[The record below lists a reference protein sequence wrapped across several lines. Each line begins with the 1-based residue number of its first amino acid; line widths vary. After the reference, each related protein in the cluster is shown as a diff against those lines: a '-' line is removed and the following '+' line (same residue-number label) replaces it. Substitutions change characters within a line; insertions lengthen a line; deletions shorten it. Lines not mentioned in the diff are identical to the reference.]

1 MRALS
6 VLLCVL
12 MTMSSFSVLTAFATE
27 NKTNNTQTTD
37 VNKNSTVVDVDG
49 QKFGTGDLGKSDDDN
64 APTISSENQYY
75 SIVAKEEG
83 TTKAKAK
90 AQALDGDTT
99 LPSKVDNSTSEYFPP
114 IGDQGSVGSCAAWAS
129 TYYQFTYAQ
138 NKALNRTA
146 TYQNSISPVWVYNF
160 ANESEDAG
168 LYVGDPYKVLKY
180 IGAPTIKNSPNIT
193 DPAKWTVTKEAFDE
207 AQKYKLSDYYYID
220 INQYVDKTPITSPNC
235 VNVNK
240 IKAVLNNN
248 ELVTYSTK
256 AYGFSYQEIKKDDRT
271 PENAQFE
278 GQYIVPYLESTNGGH
293 RMTIVGYDDDIWY
306 DINEDGKVQEGEKGA
321 FKVANSWGNAIFH
334 NEGFLWI
341 SYDALNKVSSVNN
354 ATLSSKRADFC
365 AMSDFVRIVVKP
377 ETDCSNINFEYT
389 LSSKSRND
397 IEIKITAKNKNS
409 GVTYS
414 SYAEPFET
422 YSTFRVKNDYS
433 FDGTKTEAKGTFTCD
448 LNSIVNNLNSN
459 NVEDYTWTFSFQ
471 DTENNDSTLSVS
483 DVKIVDN
490 NNNKTYKSDLNG
502 TVKLNGNSKDITV
515 NGGGTT
521 PDKNAVT
528 IYYKGYSSP
537 YIHYQVGD
545 GNWTTVPGKAMTP
558 DTTVDG
564 YTHTYTIDLG
574 TSDYANVCFN
584 DGNNNWDS
592 KNGQNYKFKKGT
604 YTFKNGVITPIE
616 VDNNFGI
623 KSFDITPADGKIEA
637 GDYASM
643 KVTLKNA
650 TSDAVSKFTYLDSNN
665 HEVTIYDYAGAS
677 GCSWQF
683 NKSGTYRVRVYSK
696 ESYGATNYVMAEK
709 TVFVAEKKLKIES
722 FDLTP
727 EDGNITA
734 GDSVEMKVKLKN
746 ATSGAVSKFTYL
758 DSNNKEYTIYD
769 YASVSG
775 CTWQFSK
782 AGAYKVRVYSKESYN
797 AKDYVMAEKTVTVSP
812 KKEFKIDN
820 AEVSP
825 SDSTYVNS
833 CVSCYIT
840 ASGGKTPYTYEFGY
854 TQDGN
859 TKTEKTTDS
868 SYYFYAKKGGDI
880 TVFAKVTDADGKTL
894 TKTFKP
900 IKVKALT
907 IKNIVTSPTSPQY
920 VGTKINIKA
929 DIEYSQSKYGRYN
942 YLEYEIKKDGI
953 VVETLEDPYNT
964 SVDWTPTEAGNYT
977 ITCNMGDMSGQSATK
992 TVNYVVNKKDT
1003 TDNLV
1008 VIYYVGYYSPYIH
1021 YQVENGSWTNAPG
1034 YKMIATD
1041 EKDGY
1046 SHKYVINLG
1055 DKNYANVCFNDG
1067 NGNWDSNNGKN
1078 YRFNKGTY
1086 TFKNGVITP
1095 VEDNKFGIKSFDIT
1109 PADGKITVGD
1119 FIDMK
1124 VKLKNATSN
1133 AVSKFTYLDSNDHEV
1148 TIYNYTGAIGCSWQ
1162 FNKSGTYRVRVYSKE
1177 GYGSTNYVMAEK
1189 TVTVA
1194 EKQPLKINQ
1203 FNINSNAVS
1212 VPFYDNVNMSVN
1224 ASGGKAPY
1232 QYEFAMNQYNTRTV
1246 LQPFSTKNT
1255 FTVIPEY
1262 VGNYNYEVTVKDAT
1276 GATVTVTKRIYV
1288 AQACIENL
1296 NISSSTV
1303 KVNDIVKFS
1312 ADIKNLSSLITYHDY
1327 TYTVTKDNKTETL
1340 TTNSDRTANWT
1351 PKEAG
1356 KYTMLLQIKHN
1367 GKYIAGRSI
1376 EVTVDKASENVITIY
1391 YKGYSTPY
1399 IHYQVGNGNWTAAP
1413 GVAMTATNEKSGY
1426 THKYTI
1432 NLGTSTYAN
1441 VCFNNGN
1448 GSWDSRNGQNYH
1460 FEKGTYT
1467 FSNGNMTKIAD

>member
-1 MRALS
+1 MKALS

-12 MTMSSFSVLTAFATE
+12 MTVSSFSVLTAFATE
-27 NKTNNTQTTD
+27 NKTNNTQATD

-90 AQALDGDTT
+90 AQALDGDSD
-99 LPSKVDNSTSEYFPP
+99 LPSKVDNSQSKYFPP
-114 IGDQGSVGSCAAWAS
+114 IKSQGSVGSCVAWAE
-129 TYYQFTYAQ
+129 TYYQFSYTQ
-138 NKALNRTA
+138 NKKLNRTA
-146 TYQNSISPVWVYNF
+146 TYENSFSPLWTYNF
-160 ANESEDAG
+160 TNFSDDIGSYDSATYS
-168 LYVGDPYKVLKY
+168 VLRN

-207 AQKYKLSDYYYID
+207 AQKYKLSSYSYISTGD
-220 INQYVDKTPITSPNC
+220 GETPITNSKSSNLDT
-235 VNVNK
+235 VKTALINGE
-240 IKAVLNNN
+240 VL
-248 ELVTYSTK
+248 TFSTH
-256 AYGFSYQEIKKDDRT
+256 ASYGFTYGIIQKNSQV
-271 PENAQFE
+271 PENTKYA
-278 GQYIVPYLESTNGGH
+278 GQYIVPYLVSTRGGH

-321 FKVANSWGNAIFH
+321 FKVANSWGDDWMNNGYI
-334 NEGFLWI
+334 WI
-341 SYDALNKVSSVNN
+341 SYDSINRTSSVNN
-354 ATLSSKRADFC
+354 STVLSNRVRANCINDI
-365 AMSDFVRIVVKP
+365 ARISVKP
-377 ETDCSNINFEYT
+377 VSDCSNINLEYT

-422 YSTFRVKNDYS
+422 YSNYYVNNDYS
-433 FDGTKTEAKGTFTCD
+433 FDGTKTEAKGTFTYD
-448 LNSIVNNLNSN
+448 LNSIVENLNSN

-471 DTENNDSTLSVS
+471 DTDNNDSTLSVS

-637 GDYASM
+637 GDYVSM
-643 KVTLKNA
+643 KVT
-650 TSDAVSKFTYLDSNN
+650 
-665 HEVTIYDYAGAS
+665 
-677 GCSWQF
+677 
-683 NKSGTYRVRVYSK
+683 
-696 ESYGATNYVMAEK
+696 
-709 TVFVAEKKLKIES
+709 
-722 FDLTP
+722 
-727 EDGNITA
+727 
-734 GDSVEMKVKLKN
+734 LKN

-775 CTWQFSK
+775 CSWQTSE

-797 AKDYVMAEKTVTVSP
+797 AKDYVMAEKTVIVSP

-825 SDSTYVNS
+825 SDSTCVNGY
-833 CVSCYIT
+833 VSCYIT

-859 TKTEKTTDS
+859 TKTEKTTNS

-900 IKVKALT
+900 IKVNTLT

-942 YLEYEIKKDGI
+942 YLKYEIKKDGN
-953 VVETLEDPYNT
+953 VVETLEDPYNA

-1034 YKMIATD
+1034 YKMIATN

-1067 NGNWDSNNGKN
+1067 NGNWDSNNGRN

-1095 VEDNKFGIKSFDIT
+1095 VEDDKFGIESFDIT

-1133 AVSKFTYLDSNDHEV
+1133 AVSKFTYLDSNNHEV
-1148 TIYNYTGAIGCSWQ
+1148 TIYDYAGASSCLWQ

-1177 GYGSTNYVMAEK
+1177 SYGSTNYVMAEK

-1203 FNINSNAVS
+1203 FNINSNTGS
-1212 VPFYDNVNMSVN
+1212 VPFCDNVNMSVN
-1224 ASGGKAPY
+1224 VSGGKAPY

-1262 VGNYNYEVTVKDAT
+1262 IGNYNYEVTVKDAT
-1276 GATVTVTKRIYV
+1276 GATVTVTKSIYV
-1288 AQACIENL
+1288 AQACIDNL
-1296 NISSSTV
+1296 NISSTTV

-1312 ADIKNLSSLITYHDY
+1312 ADIKNLSSLVTYHDY

-1376 EVTVDKASENVITIY
+1376 EVTVDKASENVVTIY

-1399 IHYQVGNGNWTAAP
+1399 IHYQVGNGSWTDAP
-1413 GVAMTATNEKSGY
+1413 GNKMTSTNEKTGY

-1432 NLGTSTYAN
+1432 DLGTSTYAN

>member
-12 MTMSSFSVLTAFATE
+12 MTVSSFSVLTAFATE
-27 NKTNNTQTTD
+27 NKTNNTQATD

-90 AQALDGDTT
+90 AQALDGDSD
-99 LPSKVDNSTSEYFPP
+99 LPSKVDNSQSKYFPP
-114 IGDQGSVGSCAAWAS
+114 IKSQGSVGSCVAWAE
-129 TYYQFTYAQ
+129 TYYQFSYTQ
-138 NKALNRTA
+138 NKKLNRTA
-146 TYQNSISPVWVYNF
+146 TYENSFSPLWTYNF
-160 ANESEDAG
+160 TNFSDDIGSYDSATYS
-168 LYVGDPYKVLKY
+168 VLRN
-180 IGAPTIKNSPNIT
+180 IGAPTINNSPNIT

-207 AQKYKLSDYYYID
+207 AQKYKLSSYSYISTGD
-220 INQYVDKTPITSPNC
+220 GETPITNPKSSNLDT
-235 VNVNK
+235 VKTALINGE
-240 IKAVLNNN
+240 VL
-248 ELVTYSTK
+248 TFSTHA
-256 AYGFSYQEIKKDDRT
+256 AYGFTYGIIQKNSQI
-271 PENAQFE
+271 PENTKYA
-278 GQYIVPYLESTNGGH
+278 GQYIVPYLVSTRGGH

-321 FKVANSWGNAIFH
+321 FKVANSWGDDWLNNGYI
-334 NEGFLWI
+334 WI
-341 SYDALNKVSSVNN
+341 SYDSINRTSSVNN
-354 ATLSSKRADFC
+354 STVLSNRVRANCIDDI
-365 AMSDFVRIVVKP
+365 ARISVKP
-377 ETDCSNINFEYT
+377 VSDCSNINFEYT

-397 IEIKITAKNKNS
+397 IKIKIIAKNKTTGS
-409 GVTYS
+409 TYS
-414 SYAEPFET
+414 SYSEPFET
-422 YSTFRVKNDYS
+422 YSNYYVNNDYS
-433 FDGTKTEAKGTFTCD
+433 FDGTKTEAKGTFTYD
-448 LNSIVNNLNSN
+448 LNSIVENLNSN

-471 DTENNDSTLSVS
+471 DTDNNDSTLSVS

-515 NGGGTT
+515 NAGGTT

-545 GNWTTVPGKAMTP
+545 GNWTTAPGKAMTP

-604 YTFKNGVITPIE
+604 YTFKNGVITPIA

-637 GDYASM
+637 GDYVSM
-643 KVTLKNA
+643 KVT
-650 TSDAVSKFTYLDSNN
+650 
-665 HEVTIYDYAGAS
+665 
-677 GCSWQF
+677 
-683 NKSGTYRVRVYSK
+683 
-696 ESYGATNYVMAEK
+696 
-709 TVFVAEKKLKIES
+709 
-722 FDLTP
+722 
-727 EDGNITA
+727 
-734 GDSVEMKVKLKN
+734 LKN

-775 CTWQFSK
+775 CSWQTSE

-797 AKDYVMAEKTVTVSP
+797 AKDYVMAEKTVIVSP

-820 AEVSP
+820 AEVFP
-825 SDSTYVNS
+825 SDSTYVNG

-859 TKTEKTTDS
+859 TKTEKTTNS

-900 IKVKALT
+900 IKVNTLT

-942 YLEYEIKKDGI
+942 YLKYEIKKDGN
-953 VVETLEDPYNT
+953 VVETLEDPYNA

-1034 YKMIATD
+1034 YKMIATN

-1067 NGNWDSNNGKN
+1067 NGNWDSNNGRN

-1095 VEDNKFGIKSFDIT
+1095 VEDDKFGIESFDIT

-1133 AVSKFTYLDSNDHEV
+1133 AVSKYTYLDSNNHEV
-1148 TIYNYTGAIGCSWQ
+1148 TIYDYAGASSCLWQ

-1177 GYGSTNYVMAEK
+1177 SYGSTNYVMAEK

-1203 FNINSNAVS
+1203 FNINSNTGS
-1212 VPFYDNVNMSVN
+1212 VPFCDNVNMSVN
-1224 ASGGKAPY
+1224 VSGGKAPY

-1262 VGNYNYEVTVKDAT
+1262 IGNYNYEVTVKDAT
-1276 GATVTVTKRIYV
+1276 GATVTVTKSIYV
-1288 AQACIENL
+1288 AQACIDNL
-1296 NISSSTV
+1296 NISSSTI

-1312 ADIKNLSSLITYHDY
+1312 ADIKNLSSLVTYHDY

-1376 EVTVDKASENVITIY
+1376 EVTVDKASENVVTIY

-1399 IHYQVGNGNWTAAP
+1399 IHYQVGNGSWTDAP
-1413 GVAMTATNEKSGY
+1413 GYKMTSTNEKTGY

-1432 NLGTSTYAN
+1432 DLGTSTYAN

>member
-12 MTMSSFSVLTAFATE
+12 MTVSSFSVLTAFATE
-27 NKTNNTQTTD
+27 NKTNNTQATD

-90 AQALDGDTT
+90 AQALDGDSD
-99 LPSKVDNSTSEYFPP
+99 LPSKVDNSQSKYFPP
-114 IGDQGSVGSCAAWAS
+114 IKSQGRVGSCVAWAE
-129 TYYQFTYAQ
+129 TYYQFSYTQ
-138 NKALNRTA
+138 NKKLNRTA
-146 TYQNSISPVWVYNF
+146 TYENSFSPLWTYNF
-160 ANESEDAG
+160 TNFSDDIGSYDSATYS
-168 LYVGDPYKVLKY
+168 VLRN

-207 AQKYKLSDYYYID
+207 AQKYKLSSYSYISTGD
-220 INQYVDKTPITSPNC
+220 GETPITNSKSSNLDT
-235 VNVNK
+235 VKTALINGE
-240 IKAVLNNN
+240 VL
-248 ELVTYSTK
+248 TFSTH
-256 AYGFSYQEIKKDDRT
+256 ASYGFTYGIIQKNSQV
-271 PENAQFE
+271 PENTKYA
-278 GQYIVPYLESTNGGH
+278 GQYIVPYLVSTRGGH

-321 FKVANSWGNAIFH
+321 FKVANSWGDDWMNNGYI
-334 NEGFLWI
+334 WI
-341 SYDALNKVSSVNN
+341 SYDSINRTSSVNN
-354 ATLSSKRADFC
+354 STVLSNRVRANCINDI
-365 AMSDFVRIVVKP
+365 ARISVKP
-377 ETDCSNINFEYT
+377 VSDCSNINLEYT

-422 YSTFRVKNDYS
+422 YSNYYVNNDYS
-433 FDGTKTEAKGTFTCD
+433 FDGTKTEAKGTFTYD
-448 LNSIVNNLNSN
+448 LNSIVENLNSN

-471 DTENNDSTLSVS
+471 DTDNNDSTLSVS

-545 GNWTTVPGKAMTP
+545 GNWTTAPGKAMTP

-637 GDYASM
+637 GDYVSM

-677 GCSWQF
+677 GCSWQ
-683 NKSGTYRVRVYSK
+683 
-696 ESYGATNYVMAEK
+696 
-709 TVFVAEKKLKIES
+709 
-722 FDLTP
+722 
-727 EDGNITA
+727 
-734 GDSVEMKVKLKN
+734 
-746 ATSGAVSKFTYL
+746 TS
-758 DSNNKEYTIYD
+758 E
-769 YASVSG
+769 
-775 CTWQFSK
+775 

-797 AKDYVMAEKTVTVSP
+797 AKDYVMAEKTVIVSP

-825 SDSTYVNS
+825 SDSTCVNGY
-833 CVSCYIT
+833 VSCYIT

-859 TKTEKTTDS
+859 TKTEKTTNS
-868 SYYFYAKKGGDI
+868 SYCFYAKKGGDI

-900 IKVKALT
+900 IKVNTLT

-942 YLEYEIKKDGI
+942 YLKYEIKKDGN
-953 VVETLEDPYNT
+953 VVETLEDPYNN

-1003 TDNLV
+1003 TDNIV
-1008 VIYYVGYYSPYIH
+1008 AIYYVGYQSPYIH

-1034 YKMIATD
+1034 YKMTATN
-1041 EKDGY
+1041 EKNGY

-1095 VEDNKFGIKSFDIT
+1095 VEDDKFGIESFDIT

-1124 VKLKNATSN
+1124 VKLKNATSD
-1133 AVSKFTYLDSNDHEV
+1133 AVSKFTYLDSNNHEV
-1148 TIYNYTGAIGCSWQ
+1148 TIYDYAGASGCLWQ

-1177 GYGSTNYVMAEK
+1177 SYGSTNYVMAEK
-1189 TVTVA
+1189 TVTV
-1194 EKQPLKINQ
+1194 
-1203 FNINSNAVS
+1203 
-1212 VPFYDNVNMSVN
+1212 D
-1224 ASGGKAPY
+1224 
-1232 QYEFAMNQYNTRTV
+1232 
-1246 LQPFSTKNT
+1246 
-1255 FTVIPEY
+1255 
-1262 VGNYNYEVTVKDAT
+1262 
-1276 GATVTVTKRIYV
+1276 
-1288 AQACIENL
+1288 
-1296 NISSSTV
+1296 
-1303 KVNDIVKFS
+1303 KV
-1312 ADIKNLSSLITYHDY
+1312 
-1327 TYTVTKDNKTETL
+1327 
-1340 TTNSDRTANWT
+1340 
-1351 PKEAG
+1351 
-1356 KYTMLLQIKHN
+1356 
-1367 GKYIAGRSI
+1367 
-1376 EVTVDKASENVITIY
+1376 SENVVTIY

-1399 IHYQVGNGNWTAAP
+1399 IHYQVGNGSWTNAP
-1413 GVAMTATNEKSGY
+1413 GNKMTSTNEKTGY

-1432 NLGTSTYAN
+1432 DLGTSTYAN

>member
-12 MTMSSFSVLTAFATE
+12 MTVSSFSVLTAFATE
-27 NKTNNTQTTD
+27 NKTNNTQATD

-90 AQALDGDTT
+90 AQALDGDSD
-99 LPSKVDNSTSEYFPP
+99 LPSKVDNSQSKYFPP
-114 IGDQGSVGSCAAWAS
+114 IKSQGSVGSCVAWAE
-129 TYYQFTYAQ
+129 TYYQFSYTQ
-138 NKALNRTA
+138 NKKLNRTA
-146 TYQNSISPVWVYNF
+146 TYENSFSPLWTYNF
-160 ANESEDAG
+160 TNFSDDIGSYDSATYS
-168 LYVGDPYKVLKY
+168 VLRN

-193 DPAKWTVTKEAFDE
+193 DPAKWTATKEAFDE
-207 AQKYKLSDYYYID
+207 AQKYKLSSYSYISTGD
-220 INQYVDKTPITSPNC
+220 GETPITNSKSSNLDT
-235 VNVNK
+235 VKTALINGE
-240 IKAVLNNN
+240 VL
-248 ELVTYSTK
+248 TFSTH
-256 AYGFSYQEIKKDDRT
+256 ASYGFTYGIIQKNSQV
-271 PENAQFE
+271 PENTKYA
-278 GQYIVPYLESTNGGH
+278 GQYIVPYLVSTRGGH

-321 FKVANSWGNAIFH
+321 FKVANSWGDDWMNNGYI
-334 NEGFLWI
+334 WI
-341 SYDALNKVSSVNN
+341 SYDSINITSSVNN
-354 ATLSSKRADFC
+354 STVLSNRVRANCIDNI
-365 AMSDFVRIVVKP
+365 ARISVKP
-377 ETDCSNINFEYT
+377 VSDCSNINLEYT

-397 IEIKITAKNKNS
+397 IEIKIIAKNKATGS
-409 GVTYS
+409 TYS
-414 SYAEPFET
+414 SYSEPFET
-422 YSTFRVKNDYS
+422 YSNYYVNNDYS
-433 FDGTKTEAKGTFTCD
+433 FDGTKTEAKGTFTYD
-448 LNSIVNNLNSN
+448 LNSIVKNLNSN

-471 DTENNDSTLSVS
+471 DTDNNDSTLSVS

-515 NGGGTT
+515 NAGGTT

-545 GNWTTVPGKAMTP
+545 GNWTTAPGKAMTP

-604 YTFKNGVITPIE
+604 YTFKNGVITPIA

-623 KSFDITPADGKIEA
+623 KSFDVTPADGKIEA
-637 GDYASM
+637 GDYVSI
-643 KVTLKNA
+643 KVT
-650 TSDAVSKFTYLDSNN
+650 
-665 HEVTIYDYAGAS
+665 
-677 GCSWQF
+677 
-683 NKSGTYRVRVYSK
+683 
-696 ESYGATNYVMAEK
+696 
-709 TVFVAEKKLKIES
+709 
-722 FDLTP
+722 
-727 EDGNITA
+727 
-734 GDSVEMKVKLKN
+734 LKN

-775 CTWQFSK
+775 CSWQTSE

-797 AKDYVMAEKTVTVSP
+797 AKDYVMAEKTVIVSP

-820 AEVSP
+820 AEVFP
-825 SDSTYVNS
+825 SDSTYVNG

-859 TKTEKTTDS
+859 TKTEKTTNS

-900 IKVKALT
+900 IKVNTLT

-942 YLEYEIKKDGI
+942 YLKYEIKKDGN
-953 VVETLEDPYNT
+953 VVETLEDPYNA

-1034 YKMIATD
+1034 YKMIATN

-1095 VEDNKFGIKSFDIT
+1095 VEDDKFGIESFDIT

-1133 AVSKFTYLDSNDHEV
+1133 AVSKYTYLDSNNHEV
-1148 TIYNYTGAIGCSWQ
+1148 TIYDYAGASSCLWQ

-1177 GYGSTNYVMAEK
+1177 SYGSTNYVMAEK

-1203 FNINSNAVS
+1203 FNINSNTGS
-1212 VPFYDNVNMSVN
+1212 VPFCDNVNMSVN

-1246 LQPFSTKNT
+1246 LQPFSTKNI

-1262 VGNYNYEVTVKDAT
+1262 IGNYNYEVTVKDAT
-1276 GATVTVTKRIYV
+1276 GATVTVTKSIYV
-1288 AQACIENL
+1288 AQACIDNL

-1312 ADIKNLSSLITYHDY
+1312 ADIKNLSSLVTYHDY

-1376 EVTVDKASENVITIY
+1376 EVTVDKASENVVTIY

-1399 IHYQVGNGNWTAAP
+1399 IHYQVGNGSWTDAP
-1413 GVAMTATNEKSGY
+1413 GNKMTSTNEKTGY

-1432 NLGTSTYAN
+1432 DLGTSTYAN

>member
-12 MTMSSFSVLTAFATE
+12 MTVSSFSVLTAFATE
-27 NKTNNTQTTD
+27 NKTNNTQATD

-90 AQALDGDTT
+90 AQALDGDSD
-99 LPSKVDNSTSEYFPP
+99 LPSKVDNSQSKYFPP
-114 IGDQGSVGSCAAWAS
+114 IKSQGSVGSCVAWAE
-129 TYYQFTYAQ
+129 TYYQFSYTQ
-138 NKALNRTA
+138 NKKLNRTA
-146 TYQNSISPVWVYNF
+146 TYENSFSPLWTYNF
-160 ANESEDAG
+160 TNFSDDIGSYDSATYS
-168 LYVGDPYKVLKY
+168 VLRN

-193 DPAKWTVTKEAFDE
+193 DPAKWTATKEAFDE
-207 AQKYKLSDYYYID
+207 AQKYKLSSYSYISTGD
-220 INQYVDKTPITSPNC
+220 GETPITNSKSSNLDT
-235 VNVNK
+235 VKTALINGE
-240 IKAVLNNN
+240 VL
-248 ELVTYSTK
+248 TFSTH
-256 AYGFSYQEIKKDDRT
+256 ASYGFTYGIIQKNSQV
-271 PENAQFE
+271 PENTKYA
-278 GQYIVPYLESTNGGH
+278 GQYIVPYLVSTRGGH

-321 FKVANSWGNAIFH
+321 FKVANSWGDDWMNNGYI
-334 NEGFLWI
+334 WI
-341 SYDALNKVSSVNN
+341 SYDSINITSSVNN
-354 ATLSSKRADFC
+354 STVLSNRVRANCIDNI
-365 AMSDFVRIVVKP
+365 ARISVKP
-377 ETDCSNINFEYT
+377 VSDCSNINLEYT

-397 IEIKITAKNKNS
+397 IEIKIIAKNKATGS
-409 GVTYS
+409 TYS
-414 SYAEPFET
+414 SYSEPFET
-422 YSTFRVKNDYS
+422 YSNYYVNNDYS
-433 FDGTKTEAKGTFTCD
+433 FDGTKTEAKGTFTYD
-448 LNSIVNNLNSN
+448 LNSIVENLNSN

-471 DTENNDSTLSVS
+471 DTDNNDSTLSVS

-515 NGGGTT
+515 NAGGTT

-545 GNWTTVPGKAMTP
+545 GNWTTAPGKAMTP

-604 YTFKNGVITPIE
+604 YTFKNGVITPFA

-637 GDYASM
+637 GDYVSM
-643 KVTLKNA
+643 KVT
-650 TSDAVSKFTYLDSNN
+650 
-665 HEVTIYDYAGAS
+665 
-677 GCSWQF
+677 
-683 NKSGTYRVRVYSK
+683 
-696 ESYGATNYVMAEK
+696 
-709 TVFVAEKKLKIES
+709 
-722 FDLTP
+722 
-727 EDGNITA
+727 
-734 GDSVEMKVKLKN
+734 LKN

-775 CTWQFSK
+775 CSWQTSE

-797 AKDYVMAEKTVTVSP
+797 AKDYVMAEKTVIVSP

-820 AEVSP
+820 AEVFP
-825 SDSTYVNS
+825 SDSTYVNG

-859 TKTEKTTDS
+859 TKTEKTTNS

-900 IKVKALT
+900 IKVNTLT

-942 YLEYEIKKDGI
+942 YLKYEIKKDGN
-953 VVETLEDPYNT
+953 VVETLEDPYNA

-1034 YKMIATD
+1034 YKMIATN

-1095 VEDNKFGIKSFDIT
+1095 VEDDKFGIESFDIT

-1133 AVSKFTYLDSNDHEV
+1133 AVSKYTYLDSNNHEV
-1148 TIYNYTGAIGCSWQ
+1148 TIYDYAGASSCLWQ

-1177 GYGSTNYVMAEK
+1177 SYGSTNYVMAEK

-1203 FNINSNAVS
+1203 FNINSNTGS
-1212 VPFYDNVNMSVN
+1212 VPFCDNVNMSVN

-1246 LQPFSTKNT
+1246 LQPFSTKNI

-1262 VGNYNYEVTVKDAT
+1262 IGNYNYEVTVKDAT
-1276 GATVTVTKRIYV
+1276 GATVTVTKSIYV
-1288 AQACIENL
+1288 AQACIDNL

-1312 ADIKNLSSLITYHDY
+1312 ADIKNLSSLVTYHDY

-1376 EVTVDKASENVITIY
+1376 EVTVDKASENVVTIY

-1399 IHYQVGNGNWTAAP
+1399 IHYQVGNGSWTDAP
-1413 GVAMTATNEKSGY
+1413 GNKMTSTNEKTGY

-1432 NLGTSTYAN
+1432 DLGTSTYAN

>member
-12 MTMSSFSVLTAFATE
+12 MTVSSFSVLTAFATE
-27 NKTNNTQTTD
+27 NKTNNTQATD

-90 AQALDGDTT
+90 AQALDGDSD
-99 LPSKVDNSTSEYFPP
+99 LPSKVDNSQSKYFPP
-114 IGDQGSVGSCAAWAS
+114 IKSQGRVGSCVAWAE
-129 TYYQFTYAQ
+129 TYYQFSYTQ
-138 NKALNRTA
+138 NKKLNRTA
-146 TYQNSISPVWVYNF
+146 TYENSFSPLWTYNF
-160 ANESEDAG
+160 TNFSDDIGSYDSATYS
-168 LYVGDPYKVLKY
+168 VLRN

-207 AQKYKLSDYYYID
+207 AQKYKLSSYSYISTGD
-220 INQYVDKTPITSPNC
+220 GETPITNSKSSNLDT
-235 VNVNK
+235 VKTALINGE
-240 IKAVLNNN
+240 VL
-248 ELVTYSTK
+248 TFSTH
-256 AYGFSYQEIKKDDRT
+256 ASYGFTYGIIQKNSQV
-271 PENAQFE
+271 PENTKYA
-278 GQYIVPYLESTNGGH
+278 GQYIVPYLVSTRGGH

-321 FKVANSWGNAIFH
+321 FKVANSWGDDWMNNGYI
-334 NEGFLWI
+334 WI
-341 SYDALNKVSSVNN
+341 SYDSINRTSSVKNS
-354 ATLSSKRADFC
+354 TVLSNRVRANCINDI
-365 AMSDFVRIVVKP
+365 ARISVKP
-377 ETDCSNINFEYT
+377 VSDCSNINLEYT

-422 YSTFRVKNDYS
+422 YSNYYVNNDYS
-433 FDGTKTEAKGTFTCD
+433 FDGTKTEAKGTFTYD
-448 LNSIVNNLNSN
+448 LNSIVENLNSN

-471 DTENNDSTLSVS
+471 DTDNNDSTLSVS

-637 GDYASM
+637 GDYVSM

-677 GCSWQF
+677 GCLWQF

-696 ESYGATNYVMAEK
+696 ENYGSTSYVMAEK
-709 TVFVAEKKLKIES
+709 TVI
-722 FDLTP
+722 
-727 EDGNITA
+727 
-734 GDSVEMKVKLKN
+734 
-746 ATSGAVSKFTYL
+746 
-758 DSNNKEYTIYD
+758 
-769 YASVSG
+769 
-775 CTWQFSK
+775 
-782 AGAYKVRVYSKESYN
+782 
-797 AKDYVMAEKTVTVSP
+797 VSP

-825 SDSTYVNS
+825 SDSTCVNGY
-833 CVSCYIT
+833 VSCYIT

-859 TKTEKTTDS
+859 TKTEKTTNS

-900 IKVKALT
+900 IKVNALT

-942 YLEYEIKKDGI
+942 YLKYEIKKDGN
-953 VVETLEDPYNT
+953 VVETLEDPYNA

-1034 YKMIATD
+1034 YKMIATN

-1095 VEDNKFGIKSFDIT
+1095 VEDDKFGIESFDIT

-1133 AVSKFTYLDSNDHEV
+1133 AVSKYTYLDSNNHEV
-1148 TIYNYTGAIGCSWQ
+1148 TIYDYAGTSSCLWQ

-1177 GYGSTNYVMAEK
+1177 SYGSTNYVMAEK

-1203 FNINSNAVS
+1203 FNINSNTGS
-1212 VPFYDNVNMSVN
+1212 VPFCDNVNMSVN
-1224 ASGGKAPY
+1224 VSGGKAPY

-1262 VGNYNYEVTVKDAT
+1262 IGNYNYEVTVKDAT
-1276 GATVTVTKRIYV
+1276 GATVTVTKSIYV
-1288 AQACIENL
+1288 AQACIDNL
-1296 NISSSTV
+1296 NISSSTI

-1312 ADIKNLSSLITYHDY
+1312 ADIKNLSSLVTYHDY

-1376 EVTVDKASENVITIY
+1376 EVTVDKASENVVTIY

-1399 IHYQVGNGNWTAAP
+1399 IHYQVGNGSWTDAP
-1413 GVAMTATNEKSGY
+1413 GNKMTSTNEKTGY

-1432 NLGTSTYAN
+1432 DLGTSTYAN

>member
-12 MTMSSFSVLTAFATE
+12 MTVSSFSVLTAFATE
-27 NKTNNTQTTD
+27 NKTNNTQATD

-90 AQALDGDTT
+90 AQALDGDSD
-99 LPSKVDNSTSEYFPP
+99 LPSKVDNSQSKYFPP
-114 IGDQGSVGSCAAWAS
+114 IKSQGSVGSCVAWAE
-129 TYYQFTYAQ
+129 TYYQFSYTQ
-138 NKALNRTA
+138 NKKLNRTA
-146 TYQNSISPVWVYNF
+146 TYENSFSPLWTYNF
-160 ANESEDAG
+160 TNFSDDIGSYDSATYS
-168 LYVGDPYKVLKY
+168 VLRN

-193 DPAKWTVTKEAFDE
+193 DPAKWTATKEAFDE
-207 AQKYKLSDYYYID
+207 AQKYKLSSYSYISTGD
-220 INQYVDKTPITSPNC
+220 GETPITNSKSSNLDT
-235 VNVNK
+235 VKTALINGE
-240 IKAVLNNN
+240 VL
-248 ELVTYSTK
+248 TFSTH
-256 AYGFSYQEIKKDDRT
+256 ASYGFTYGIIQKNSQV
-271 PENAQFE
+271 PENTKYA
-278 GQYIVPYLESTNGGH
+278 GQYIVPYLVSTRGGH

-321 FKVANSWGNAIFH
+321 FKVANSWGDDWMNNGYI
-334 NEGFLWI
+334 WI
-341 SYDALNKVSSVNN
+341 SYDSINITSSVNN
-354 ATLSSKRADFC
+354 STVLSNRVRANCIDNI
-365 AMSDFVRIVVKP
+365 ARISVKP
-377 ETDCSNINFEYT
+377 VSDCSNINLEYT

-397 IEIKITAKNKNS
+397 IEIKIIAKNKATGS
-409 GVTYS
+409 TYS
-414 SYAEPFET
+414 SYSEPFET
-422 YSTFRVKNDYS
+422 YSNYYVNNDYS
-433 FDGTKTEAKGTFTCD
+433 FDGTKTEAKGTFTYD
-448 LNSIVNNLNSN
+448 LNSIVENLNSN

-471 DTENNDSTLSVS
+471 DTDNNDSTLSVS

-515 NGGGTT
+515 NAGGTT

-545 GNWTTVPGKAMTP
+545 GNWTTAPGKAMTP

-604 YTFKNGVITPIE
+604 YTFKNGVITPIA

-637 GDYASM
+637 GDYVSM
-643 KVTLKNA
+643 KVT
-650 TSDAVSKFTYLDSNN
+650 
-665 HEVTIYDYAGAS
+665 
-677 GCSWQF
+677 
-683 NKSGTYRVRVYSK
+683 
-696 ESYGATNYVMAEK
+696 
-709 TVFVAEKKLKIES
+709 
-722 FDLTP
+722 
-727 EDGNITA
+727 
-734 GDSVEMKVKLKN
+734 LKN

-775 CTWQFSK
+775 CSWQFNKS
-782 AGAYKVRVYSKESYN
+782 GTYRVRVYSKESYGSTS
-797 AKDYVMAEKTVTVSP
+797 YVMAEKTVIVSP

-820 AEVSP
+820 AEVFP
-825 SDSTYVNS
+825 SDSTYVNG

-859 TKTEKTTDS
+859 TKTEKTTNS

-900 IKVKALT
+900 IKVNTLT

-942 YLEYEIKKDGI
+942 YLKYEIKKDGN
-953 VVETLEDPYNT
+953 VVETLEDPYNA

-1034 YKMIATD
+1034 YKMIATN

-1095 VEDNKFGIKSFDIT
+1095 VEDDKFGIESFDIT

-1133 AVSKFTYLDSNDHEV
+1133 AVSKFTYLDSNNHEV
-1148 TIYNYTGAIGCSWQ
+1148 TIYDYAGASSCLWQ

-1177 GYGSTNYVMAEK
+1177 SYGSTNYVMAEK

-1203 FNINSNAVS
+1203 FNINSNTGS
-1212 VPFYDNVNMSVN
+1212 VPFCDNVNMSVN

-1262 VGNYNYEVTVKDAT
+1262 IGNYNYEVTVKDAT
-1276 GATVTVTKRIYV
+1276 GATVTVTKSIYV
-1288 AQACIENL
+1288 AQACIDNL
-1296 NISSSTV
+1296 NISSSTI

-1312 ADIKNLSSLITYHDY
+1312 ADIKNLSSLVTYHDY

-1340 TTNSDRTANWT
+1340 TTNIDRTANWT

-1376 EVTVDKASENVITIY
+1376 EVTVDKASENVVTIY

-1399 IHYQVGNGNWTAAP
+1399 IHYQVGNGSWTDAP
-1413 GVAMTATNEKSGY
+1413 GYKMTSTNEKTGY

-1432 NLGTSTYAN
+1432 DLGTSTYAN

>member
-1 MRALS
+1 MKKQTMRALS

-12 MTMSSFSVLTAFATE
+12 MTVSSFSVLTAFATE
-27 NKTNNTQTTD
+27 NKTNNTQATD

-90 AQALDGDTT
+90 AQALDGDSD
-99 LPSKVDNSTSEYFPP
+99 LPSKVDNSQSKYFPP
-114 IGDQGSVGSCAAWAS
+114 IKSQGRVGSCVAWAE
-129 TYYQFTYAQ
+129 TYYQFSYTQ
-138 NKALNRTA
+138 NKKLNRTA
-146 TYQNSISPVWVYNF
+146 TYENSFSPLWTYNF
-160 ANESEDAG
+160 TNFSDDIGSYDSATYS
-168 LYVGDPYKVLKY
+168 VLRN

-207 AQKYKLSDYYYID
+207 AQKYKLSSYSYISTGD
-220 INQYVDKTPITSPNC
+220 GETPITNSKSSNLDT
-235 VNVNK
+235 VKTALINGE
-240 IKAVLNNN
+240 VL
-248 ELVTYSTK
+248 TFSTH
-256 AYGFSYQEIKKDDRT
+256 ASYGFTYGIIQKNSQV
-271 PENAQFE
+271 PENTKYA
-278 GQYIVPYLESTNGGH
+278 GQYIVPYLVSTRGGH

-321 FKVANSWGNAIFH
+321 FKVANSWGDDWMNNGYI
-334 NEGFLWI
+334 WI
-341 SYDALNKVSSVNN
+341 SYDSINRTSSVNN
-354 ATLSSKRADFC
+354 STVLSNRVRANCIDNI
-365 AMSDFVRIVVKP
+365 ARISVKP
-377 ETDCSNINFEYT
+377 VSDCSNINFEYT

-397 IEIKITAKNKNS
+397 IEIKIIAKNKTTGS
-409 GVTYS
+409 TYS
-414 SYAEPFET
+414 SYSEPFKT
-422 YSTFRVKNDYS
+422 YSNYYVNNDYS
-433 FDGTKTEAKGTFTCD
+433 FDGTKTEAKGTFTYD
-448 LNSIVNNLNSN
+448 LNSIVKNLNSN

-471 DTENNDSTLSVS
+471 DTDNNDSTLSVS

-515 NGGGTT
+515 NGGTT

-592 KNGQNYKFKKGT
+592 KNGQSYKFKKGT

-637 GDYASM
+637 GDYVSM

-696 ESYGATNYVMAEK
+696 ESYG
-709 TVFVAEKKLKIES
+709 S
-722 FDLTP
+722 
-727 EDGNITA
+727 
-734 GDSVEMKVKLKN
+734 
-746 ATSGAVSKFTYL
+746 TS
-758 DSNNKEYTIYD
+758 
-769 YASVSG
+769 
-775 CTWQFSK
+775 
-782 AGAYKVRVYSKESYN
+782 
-797 AKDYVMAEKTVTVSP
+797 YVMAEKTVTVSP

-820 AEVSP
+820 AEVFP
-825 SDSTYVNS
+825 SDSTYVNGY
-833 CVSCYIT
+833 VSCYIT

-859 TKTEKTTDS
+859 TKTEKTTSS
-868 SYYFYAKKGGDI
+868 SYCFYAKKGGDI

-900 IKVKALT
+900 IKVNTLT

-942 YLEYEIKKDGI
+942 YLKYEIKKDGN
-953 VVETLEDPYNT
+953 VVETLEDPYNN

-1003 TDNLV
+1003 TDNIV
-1008 VIYYVGYYSPYIH
+1008 AIYYVGYQSPYIH

-1034 YKMIATD
+1034 YKMTATN
-1041 EKDGY
+1041 EKNGY

-1095 VEDNKFGIKSFDIT
+1095 VEDDKFGIESFDIT
-1109 PADGKITVGD
+1109 PADGKIEAGD
-1119 FIDMK
+1119 YVSMK
-1124 VKLKNATSN
+1124 VTLKNATSD
-1133 AVSKFTYLDSNDHEV
+1133 AVSKFTYLDSNNHEV
-1148 TIYNYTGAIGCSWQ
+1148 TIYDYAGASGCLWQ

-1177 GYGSTNYVMAEK
+1177 NYGSTNYVMAEK
-1189 TVTVA
+1189 TVTV
-1194 EKQPLKINQ
+1194 
-1203 FNINSNAVS
+1203 
-1212 VPFYDNVNMSVN
+1212 
-1224 ASGGKAPY
+1224 
-1232 QYEFAMNQYNTRTV
+1232 
-1246 LQPFSTKNT
+1246 
-1255 FTVIPEY
+1255 
-1262 VGNYNYEVTVKDAT
+1262 
-1276 GATVTVTKRIYV
+1276 
-1288 AQACIENL
+1288 
-1296 NISSSTV
+1296 
-1303 KVNDIVKFS
+1303 
-1312 ADIKNLSSLITYHDY
+1312 
-1327 TYTVTKDNKTETL
+1327 
-1340 TTNSDRTANWT
+1340 
-1351 PKEAG
+1351 
-1356 KYTMLLQIKHN
+1356 
-1367 GKYIAGRSI
+1367 
-1376 EVTVDKASENVITIY
+1376 DKASENVVTIY

-1399 IHYQVGNGNWTAAP
+1399 IHYQVGDGSWTDAP
-1413 GVAMTATNEKSGY
+1413 GYKMTSTNEKTGY

-1432 NLGTSTYAN
+1432 DLGTSTYAN

>member
-12 MTMSSFSVLTAFATE
+12 MTVSSFSVLTAFATE
-27 NKTNNTQTTD
+27 NKTNNTQATD

-90 AQALDGDTT
+90 AQALDGDSD
-99 LPSKVDNSTSEYFPP
+99 LPSKVDNSQSKYFPP
-114 IGDQGSVGSCAAWAS
+114 IKSQGRVGSCVAWAE
-129 TYYQFTYAQ
+129 TYYQFSYTQ
-138 NKALNRTA
+138 NKKLNRTA
-146 TYQNSISPVWVYNF
+146 TYENSFSPLWTYNF
-160 ANESEDAG
+160 TNFSDDIGSYDSATYS
-168 LYVGDPYKVLKY
+168 VLRN

-207 AQKYKLSDYYYID
+207 AQKYKLSSYSYISTGD
-220 INQYVDKTPITSPNC
+220 GETPITNSKSSNLDT
-235 VNVNK
+235 VKTALINGE
-240 IKAVLNNN
+240 VL
-248 ELVTYSTK
+248 TFSTH
-256 AYGFSYQEIKKDDRT
+256 ASYGFTYGIIQKNSQV
-271 PENAQFE
+271 PENTKYA
-278 GQYIVPYLESTNGGH
+278 GQYIVPYLVSTRGGH

-321 FKVANSWGNAIFH
+321 FKVANSWGDDWMNNGYI
-334 NEGFLWI
+334 WI
-341 SYDALNKVSSVNN
+341 SYDSINRTSSVNN
-354 ATLSSKRADFC
+354 STVLSNRVRANCIDNI
-365 AMSDFVRIVVKP
+365 ARISVKP
-377 ETDCSNINFEYT
+377 VSDCSNINFEYT

-397 IEIKITAKNKNS
+397 IEIKIIAKNKTTGS
-409 GVTYS
+409 TYS
-414 SYAEPFET
+414 SYSEPFKT
-422 YSTFRVKNDYS
+422 YSNYYVNNDYS
-433 FDGTKTEAKGTFTCD
+433 FDGTKTEAKGTFTYD
-448 LNSIVNNLNSN
+448 LNSIVENLNSN

-471 DTENNDSTLSVS
+471 DTDNNDSTLSVS

-515 NGGGTT
+515 NGGTT

-592 KNGQNYKFKKGT
+592 KNGQSYKFKKGT

-637 GDYASM
+637 GDYVSM

-650 TSDAVSKFTYLDSNN
+650 TSGAVSKFTYLDSNN
-665 HEVTIYDYAGAS
+665 KEYTIYDYAGVS
-677 GCSWQF
+677 GCSWLF

-696 ESYGATNYVMAEK
+696 ESYGSTSYVMAEK

-769 YASVSG
+769 YASASG
-775 CTWQFSK
+775 CTWQTSK

-825 SDSTYVNS
+825 SDSTYVNG

-859 TKTEKTTDS
+859 TKTEKTTNS

-894 TKTFKP
+894 TKTFKS

-942 YLEYEIKKDGI
+942 YLKYEIKKDGN

-1034 YKMIATD
+1034 YKMTATD

-1067 NGNWDSNNGKN
+1067 NGNWDSNNGRN

-1095 VEDNKFGIKSFDIT
+1095 VEDDKFGIESFDIT

-1124 VKLKNATSN
+1124 VKLKNATSD
-1133 AVSKFTYLDSNDHEV
+1133 AVSKFTYLDSNNHEV
-1148 TIYNYTGAIGCSWQ
+1148 TIYDYTGASGCSWQ

-1189 TVTVA
+1189 TVTV
-1194 EKQPLKINQ
+1194 
-1203 FNINSNAVS
+1203 
-1212 VPFYDNVNMSVN
+1212 
-1224 ASGGKAPY
+1224 
-1232 QYEFAMNQYNTRTV
+1232 
-1246 LQPFSTKNT
+1246 
-1255 FTVIPEY
+1255 
-1262 VGNYNYEVTVKDAT
+1262 
-1276 GATVTVTKRIYV
+1276 
-1288 AQACIENL
+1288 
-1296 NISSSTV
+1296 
-1303 KVNDIVKFS
+1303 
-1312 ADIKNLSSLITYHDY
+1312 
-1327 TYTVTKDNKTETL
+1327 
-1340 TTNSDRTANWT
+1340 
-1351 PKEAG
+1351 
-1356 KYTMLLQIKHN
+1356 
-1367 GKYIAGRSI
+1367 
-1376 EVTVDKASENVITIY
+1376 DKASENVVTIY

-1399 IHYQVGNGNWTAAP
+1399 IHYQVGNGSWTDAP
-1413 GVAMTATNEKSGY
+1413 GYKMTATNEKTGY

-1432 NLGTSTYAN
+1432 DLGTSTYAN

>member
-27 NKTNNTQTTD
+27 NKTNNTQTTVTD
-37 VNKNSTVVDVDG
+37 NTNQHDN
-49 QKFGTGDLGKSDDDN
+49 LGCKPLTEEEISKLSKIENISD
-64 APTISSENQYY
+64 YY
-75 SIVAKEEG
+75 SIVNKEEG
-83 TTKAKAK
+83 KPRT
-90 AQALDGDTT
+90 QANNIPATSY
-99 LPSKVDNSTSEYFPP
+99 PSSIDNSRSKYFPS
-114 IGDQGSVGSCAAWAS
+114 IGNQHSLGSCTTWAEI
-129 TYYQFTYAQ
+129 YYQMSYAE
-138 NKALNRTA
+138 NVALNRTA
-146 TYQNSISPVWVYNF
+146 THDNTCSPVWIYNF
-160 ANESEDAG
+160 ANGGDASTG
-168 LYVGDPYKVLKY
+168 ADITHAFRLAQRIGVPSLK
-180 IGAPTIKNSPNIT
+180 TSPNT
-193 DPAKWTVTKEAFDE
+193 TVNAKWTTTKEAFTE
-207 AQKYKLSDYYYID
+207 APKYR
-220 INQYVDKTPITSPNC
+220 
-235 VNVNK
+235 VNNYNLFYLDTYNNK
-240 IKAVLNNN
+240 ITNPKSEVIAPIKAALNNN
-248 ELVTYSTK
+248 ELVTYTT
-256 AYGFSYQEIKKDDRT
+256 YVFSWKNKTIQKDSRV
-271 PENAQFE
+271 PENTKYANDDIAI
-278 GQYIVPYLESTNGGH
+278 YSTGYSGCH
-293 RMTIVGYDDDIWY
+293 RMTIVGYDDDIWV
-306 DINEDGKVQEGEKGA
+306 DINGDGKIQEAEKGA
-321 FKVANSWGNAIFH
+321 FKIVNSWGTGYGN
-334 NEGFLWI
+334 NGFAWV
-341 SYDALNKVSSVNN
+341 SYDALNYDSAVSDSLPNRLNQPTIFDLMRV
-354 ATLSSKRADFC
+354 S
-365 AMSDFVRIVVKP
+365 VKP
-377 ETDCSNINFEYT
+377 IDACSNINLEYT
-389 LSSKSRND
+389 LNTKYRDEVS
-397 IEIKITAKNKNS
+397 IAITAKNKNT
-409 GVTYS
+409 GKTYEGNV
-414 SYAEPFET
+414 EPFQSYKKE
-422 YSTFRVKNDYS
+422 YVNCRCS
-433 FDGTKTEAKGTFTCD
+433 FDGTKNYSTGDFAYD
-448 LNSIVNNLNSN
+448 LSNIVQNLNSN
-459 NVEDYTWTFSFQ
+459 NVSDYTWTLKFDD
-471 DTENNDSTLSVS
+471 DTSDDSTLSVS

-616 VDNNFGI
+616 VDNKFGI

-769 YASVSG
+769 YASASG
-775 CTWQFSK
+775 CTWQTSK
-782 AGAYKVRVYSKESYN
+782 VGTYKVRVYSKESYN

-820 AEVSP
+820 AEVFP
-825 SDSTYVNS
+825 SDSTYVNG

-859 TKTEKTTDS
+859 TKTEKTTNS
-868 SYYFYAKKGGDI
+868 SYCFYAKKGGDI

-900 IKVKALT
+900 IKVNALT

-920 VGTKINIKA
+920 AGTKINIKA

-942 YLEYEIKKDGI
+942 YLTYEIKKDGN
-953 VVETLEDPYNT
+953 VVETLEDPYNS

-1034 YKMIATD
+1034 YKMTATD

-1095 VEDNKFGIKSFDIT
+1095 VEDDKFGIESFDIT

-1124 VKLKNATSN
+1124 VKLKNATSD
-1133 AVSKFTYLDSNDHEV
+1133 AVSKFTYLDSNNHEV
-1148 TIYNYTGAIGCSWQ
+1148 TIYDYTGASGCSWQ

-1203 FNINSNAVS
+1203 FNINSNAGS

-1276 GATVTVTKRIYV
+1276 GATVTVTKSIYV

-1312 ADIKNLSSLITYHDY
+1312 ADIKNLSSLVTYHDY

-1376 EVTVDKASENVITIY
+1376 EVTVDKASENVVTIY

-1399 IHYQVGNGNWTAAP
+1399 IHYQVGNGNWTDAP
-1413 GVAMTATNEKSGY
+1413 GYKMTSTNEKTGY

>member
-12 MTMSSFSVLTAFATE
+12 MTVSSFSVLTAFATE
-27 NKTNNTQTTD
+27 NKTNNTQATD

-90 AQALDGDTT
+90 AQALDGDSD
-99 LPSKVDNSTSEYFPP
+99 LPSKVDNSQSKYFPP
-114 IGDQGSVGSCAAWAS
+114 IKSQGSVGSCVAWAE
-129 TYYQFTYAQ
+129 TYYQFSYTQ
-138 NKALNRTA
+138 NKKLNRTA
-146 TYQNSISPVWVYNF
+146 TYENSFSPLWTYNF
-160 ANESEDAG
+160 TNFSDDIGSYDSATYS
-168 LYVGDPYKVLKY
+168 VLRN

-193 DPAKWTVTKEAFDE
+193 DPAKWTATKEAFDE
-207 AQKYKLSDYYYID
+207 AQKYKLSSYSYISTGD
-220 INQYVDKTPITSPNC
+220 GETPITNSKSSNLDT
-235 VNVNK
+235 VKTALINGE
-240 IKAVLNNN
+240 VL
-248 ELVTYSTK
+248 TFSTH
-256 AYGFSYQEIKKDDRT
+256 ASYGFTYGIIQKNSQV
-271 PENAQFE
+271 PENTKYA
-278 GQYIVPYLESTNGGH
+278 GQYIVPYLVSTRGGH

-321 FKVANSWGNAIFH
+321 FKVANSWGDDWMNNGYI
-334 NEGFLWI
+334 WI
-341 SYDALNKVSSVNN
+341 SYDSINITSSVNN
-354 ATLSSKRADFC
+354 STVLSNRVRANCIDNI
-365 AMSDFVRIVVKP
+365 ARISVKP
-377 ETDCSNINFEYT
+377 VSDCSNINLEYT

-397 IEIKITAKNKNS
+397 IEIKIIAKNKATGS
-409 GVTYS
+409 TYS
-414 SYAEPFET
+414 SYSEPFET
-422 YSTFRVKNDYS
+422 YSNYYVNNDYS
-433 FDGTKTEAKGTFTCD
+433 FDGTKTEAKGTFTYD
-448 LNSIVNNLNSN
+448 LNSIVKNLNSN

-471 DTENNDSTLSVS
+471 DTDNNDSTLSVS

-515 NGGGTT
+515 NAGGTT

-545 GNWTTVPGKAMTP
+545 GNWTTAPGKAMTP

-604 YTFKNGVITPIE
+604 YTFKNGVITPIA

-623 KSFDITPADGKIEA
+623 KSFDVTPADGKIEA
-637 GDYASM
+637 GDYVSI
-643 KVTLKNA
+643 KVT
-650 TSDAVSKFTYLDSNN
+650 
-665 HEVTIYDYAGAS
+665 
-677 GCSWQF
+677 
-683 NKSGTYRVRVYSK
+683 
-696 ESYGATNYVMAEK
+696 
-709 TVFVAEKKLKIES
+709 
-722 FDLTP
+722 
-727 EDGNITA
+727 
-734 GDSVEMKVKLKN
+734 LKN

-775 CTWQFSK
+775 CSWQFNKS
-782 AGAYKVRVYSKESYN
+782 GTYRVRVYSKESYGSTS
-797 AKDYVMAEKTVTVSP
+797 YVMAEKTVIVSP

-820 AEVSP
+820 AEVFP
-825 SDSTYVNS
+825 SDSTYVNG

-859 TKTEKTTDS
+859 TKTEKTTNS

-900 IKVKALT
+900 IKVNTLT

-942 YLEYEIKKDGI
+942 YLKYEIKKDGN
-953 VVETLEDPYNT
+953 VVETLEDPYNA

-1034 YKMIATD
+1034 YKMIATN

-1095 VEDNKFGIKSFDIT
+1095 VEDDKFGIESFDIT

-1133 AVSKFTYLDSNDHEV
+1133 AVSKYTYLDSNNHEV
-1148 TIYNYTGAIGCSWQ
+1148 TIYDYAGASSCLWQ

-1177 GYGSTNYVMAEK
+1177 SYGSTNYVMVEK

-1203 FNINSNAVS
+1203 FNINSNTGS
-1212 VPFYDNVNMSVN
+1212 VPFCDNVNMSVN

-1246 LQPFSTKNT
+1246 LQPFSTKNI

-1262 VGNYNYEVTVKDAT
+1262 IGNYNYEVTVKDAT
-1276 GATVTVTKRIYV
+1276 GATVTVTKSIYV
-1288 AQACIENL
+1288 AQACIDNL

-1312 ADIKNLSSLITYHDY
+1312 ADIKNLSSLVTYHDY

-1376 EVTVDKASENVITIY
+1376 EVTVDKASENVVTIY

-1399 IHYQVGNGNWTAAP
+1399 IHYQVGNGSWTDAP
-1413 GVAMTATNEKSGY
+1413 GNKMTSTNEKTGY

-1432 NLGTSTYAN
+1432 DLGTSTYAN

>member
-12 MTMSSFSVLTAFATE
+12 MTVSSFSVLTAFATE
-27 NKTNNTQTTD
+27 NKTNNTQATD

-90 AQALDGDTT
+90 AQALDGDSD
-99 LPSKVDNSTSEYFPP
+99 LPSKVDNSQSKYFPP
-114 IGDQGSVGSCAAWAS
+114 IKSQGSVGSCVAWAE
-129 TYYQFTYAQ
+129 TYYQFSYTQ
-138 NKALNRTA
+138 NKKLNRTA
-146 TYQNSISPVWVYNF
+146 TYENSFSPLWTYNF
-160 ANESEDAG
+160 TNFSDDIGSYDSATYS
-168 LYVGDPYKVLKY
+168 VLRN

-193 DPAKWTVTKEAFDE
+193 DPAKWTATKEAFDE
-207 AQKYKLSDYYYID
+207 AQKYKLSSYSYISTGD
-220 INQYVDKTPITSPNC
+220 GETPITNSKSSNLDT
-235 VNVNK
+235 VKTALINGE
-240 IKAVLNNN
+240 VL
-248 ELVTYSTK
+248 TFSTH
-256 AYGFSYQEIKKDDRT
+256 ASYGFTYGIIQKNSQV
-271 PENAQFE
+271 PENTKYA
-278 GQYIVPYLESTNGGH
+278 GQYIVPYLVSTRGGH

-321 FKVANSWGNAIFH
+321 FKVANSWGDDWMNNGYI
-334 NEGFLWI
+334 WI
-341 SYDALNKVSSVNN
+341 SYDSINITSSVNN
-354 ATLSSKRADFC
+354 STVLSNRVRANCIDNI
-365 AMSDFVRIVVKP
+365 ARISVKP
-377 ETDCSNINFEYT
+377 VSDCSNINLEYT

-397 IEIKITAKNKNS
+397 IEIKIIAKNKATGS
-409 GVTYS
+409 TYS
-414 SYAEPFET
+414 SYSEPFET
-422 YSTFRVKNDYS
+422 YSNYYVNNDYS
-433 FDGTKTEAKGTFTCD
+433 FDGTKTEAKGTFTYD
-448 LNSIVNNLNSN
+448 LNSIVENLNSN

-471 DTENNDSTLSVS
+471 DTDNNDSTLSVS

-515 NGGGTT
+515 NAGGTT

-545 GNWTTVPGKAMTP
+545 GNWTTAPGKAMTP

-604 YTFKNGVITPIE
+604 YTFKNGVITPIA

-637 GDYASM
+637 GDYVSM
-643 KVTLKNA
+643 KVT
-650 TSDAVSKFTYLDSNN
+650 
-665 HEVTIYDYAGAS
+665 
-677 GCSWQF
+677 
-683 NKSGTYRVRVYSK
+683 
-696 ESYGATNYVMAEK
+696 
-709 TVFVAEKKLKIES
+709 
-722 FDLTP
+722 
-727 EDGNITA
+727 
-734 GDSVEMKVKLKN
+734 LKN

-775 CTWQFSK
+775 CSWQTSE

-797 AKDYVMAEKTVTVSP
+797 AKDYVMAEKTVIVSP

-820 AEVSP
+820 AEVFP
-825 SDSTYVNS
+825 SDSTYVNG

-859 TKTEKTTDS
+859 TKTEKTTNS

-900 IKVKALT
+900 IKVNTLT

-942 YLEYEIKKDGI
+942 YLKYEIKKDGN
-953 VVETLEDPYNT
+953 VVETLEDPYNA

-1034 YKMIATD
+1034 YKMIATN

-1095 VEDNKFGIKSFDIT
+1095 VEDDKFGIESFDIT

-1133 AVSKFTYLDSNDHEV
+1133 AVSKFTYLDSNNHEV
-1148 TIYNYTGAIGCSWQ
+1148 TIYDYAGASSCLWQ

-1177 GYGSTNYVMAEK
+1177 SYGSTNYVMAEK

-1203 FNINSNAVS
+1203 FNINSNTGS
-1212 VPFYDNVNMSVN
+1212 VPFCDNVNMSVN

-1262 VGNYNYEVTVKDAT
+1262 IGNYNYEVTVKDAT
-1276 GATVTVTKRIYV
+1276 GATVTVTKSIYV
-1288 AQACIENL
+1288 AQACIDNL
-1296 NISSSTV
+1296 NISSSTI

-1312 ADIKNLSSLITYHDY
+1312 ADIKNLSSLVTYHDY

-1340 TTNSDRTANWT
+1340 TTNIDRTANWT

-1376 EVTVDKASENVITIY
+1376 EVTVDKASENVVTIY

-1399 IHYQVGNGNWTAAP
+1399 IHYQVGNGSWTDAP
-1413 GVAMTATNEKSGY
+1413 GYKMTSTNEKTGY

-1432 NLGTSTYAN
+1432 DLGTSTYAN

>member
-1 MRALS
+1 MKALS

-12 MTMSSFSVLTAFATE
+12 MTVSSFSVLTAFATE
-27 NKTNNTQTTD
+27 NKTNNTQATD

-90 AQALDGDTT
+90 AQALDGDSD
-99 LPSKVDNSTSEYFPP
+99 LPSKVDNSQSKYFPP
-114 IGDQGSVGSCAAWAS
+114 IKSQGSVGSCVAWAE
-129 TYYQFTYAQ
+129 TYYQFSYTQ
-138 NKALNRTA
+138 NKKLNRTA
-146 TYQNSISPVWVYNF
+146 TYENSFSPLWTYNF
-160 ANESEDAG
+160 TNFSDDIGSYDSATYS
-168 LYVGDPYKVLKY
+168 VLRN

-193 DPAKWTVTKEAFDE
+193 DPAKWTATKEAFDE
-207 AQKYKLSDYYYID
+207 AQKYKLSSYSYISTGD
-220 INQYVDKTPITSPNC
+220 GETPITNSKSSNLDT
-235 VNVNK
+235 VKTALINGE
-240 IKAVLNNN
+240 VL
-248 ELVTYSTK
+248 TFSTH
-256 AYGFSYQEIKKDDRT
+256 ASYGFTYGIIQKNSQV
-271 PENAQFE
+271 PENTKYA
-278 GQYIVPYLESTNGGH
+278 GQYIVPYLVSTRGGH

-321 FKVANSWGNAIFH
+321 FKVANSWGDDWMNNGYI
-334 NEGFLWI
+334 WI
-341 SYDALNKVSSVNN
+341 SYDSINITSSVNN
-354 ATLSSKRADFC
+354 STVLSNRVRANCIDNI
-365 AMSDFVRIVVKP
+365 ARISVKP
-377 ETDCSNINFEYT
+377 VSDCSNINLEYT

-397 IEIKITAKNKNS
+397 IEIKIIAKNKATGS
-409 GVTYS
+409 TYS
-414 SYAEPFET
+414 SYSEPFET
-422 YSTFRVKNDYS
+422 YSNYYVNNDYS
-433 FDGTKTEAKGTFTCD
+433 FDGTKTEAKGTFTYD
-448 LNSIVNNLNSN
+448 LNSIVKNLNSN

-471 DTENNDSTLSVS
+471 DTDNNDSTLSVS

-515 NGGGTT
+515 NAGGTT

-545 GNWTTVPGKAMTP
+545 GNWTTAPGKAMTP

-604 YTFKNGVITPIE
+604 YTFKNGVITPIA

-637 GDYASM
+637 GDYVSI
-643 KVTLKNA
+643 KVT
-650 TSDAVSKFTYLDSNN
+650 
-665 HEVTIYDYAGAS
+665 
-677 GCSWQF
+677 
-683 NKSGTYRVRVYSK
+683 
-696 ESYGATNYVMAEK
+696 
-709 TVFVAEKKLKIES
+709 
-722 FDLTP
+722 
-727 EDGNITA
+727 
-734 GDSVEMKVKLKN
+734 LKN

-775 CTWQFSK
+775 CSWQFNKS
-782 AGAYKVRVYSKESYN
+782 GTYRVRVYSKESYGSTN
-797 AKDYVMAEKTVTVSP
+797 YVMAEKTVIVSP

-820 AEVSP
+820 AEVFP
-825 SDSTYVNS
+825 SDSTYVNG

-859 TKTEKTTDS
+859 TKTEKTTNS

-900 IKVKALT
+900 IKVNALT

-942 YLEYEIKKDGI
+942 YLKYEIKKDGN
-953 VVETLEDPYNT
+953 VVETLEDPYNS

-1095 VEDNKFGIKSFDIT
+1095 VEDDKFGIESFDIT

-1133 AVSKFTYLDSNDHEV
+1133 AVSKYTYLDSNNHEV
-1148 TIYNYTGAIGCSWQ
+1148 TIYDYAGASSCLWQ

-1177 GYGSTNYVMAEK
+1177 SYGSTNYVMAEK

-1203 FNINSNAVS
+1203 FNINSNTGS
-1212 VPFYDNVNMSVN
+1212 VPFCDNVNMSVN
-1224 ASGGKAPY
+1224 VSGGKAPY
-1232 QYEFAMNQYNTRTV
+1232 KYEFAMNQYNTRTV

-1262 VGNYNYEVTVKDAT
+1262 IGNYNYEVTVKDAT
-1276 GATVTVTKRIYV
+1276 GATVTVTKSIYV
-1288 AQACIENL
+1288 AQACIDNL

-1312 ADIKNLSSLITYHDY
+1312 ADIKNLSSLVTYHDY

-1376 EVTVDKASENVITIY
+1376 EVTVDKASENVVTIY

-1399 IHYQVGNGNWTAAP
+1399 IHYQVGNGSWTDAP
-1413 GVAMTATNEKSGY
+1413 GNKMTSTNEKTGY

>member
-27 NKTNNTQTTD
+27 NKTNNTQATVTD
-37 VNKNSTVVDVDG
+37 NTNQHDN
-49 QKFGTGDLGKSDDDN
+49 LGCKPLTEEEISKLSKIENISD
-64 APTISSENQYY
+64 YY
-75 SIVAKEEG
+75 SIVNKEEG
-83 TTKAKAK
+83 KPRT
-90 AQALDGDTT
+90 QANNIPATSY
-99 LPSKVDNSTSEYFPP
+99 PSSIDNSKSKYFPS
-114 IGDQGSVGSCAAWAS
+114 IGNQHSLGSCTTWAEI
-129 TYYQFTYAQ
+129 YYQMSYAE
-138 NKALNRTA
+138 NVALNRTA
-146 TYQNSISPVWVYNF
+146 THDNTCSPVWIYNF
-160 ANESEDAG
+160 ANG
-168 LYVGDPYKVLKY
+168 GDSNTGADITHAFRLAQRIGVPSLK
-180 IGAPTIKNSPNIT
+180 TSPNT
-193 DPAKWTVTKEAFDE
+193 TVNAKWTTTKEAFTE
-207 AQKYKLSDYYYID
+207 APKYR
-220 INQYVDKTPITSPNC
+220 
-235 VNVNK
+235 VNNYNLFYLDTYNNK
-240 IKAVLNNN
+240 ITNPKSEVIAPIKAALNNN
-248 ELVTYSTK
+248 ELVTYTT
-256 AYGFSYQEIKKDDRT
+256 YVFSWKNKTIQKDSRV
-271 PENAQFE
+271 PENTKYANDDIAI
-278 GQYIVPYLESTNGGH
+278 YSTGYSGCH
-293 RMTIVGYDDDIWY
+293 RMTIVGYDDDIWV
-306 DINEDGKVQEGEKGA
+306 DINGDGKIQEAEKGA
-321 FKVANSWGNAIFH
+321 FKIVNSWGTGYGN
-334 NEGFLWI
+334 NGFAWV
-341 SYDALNKVSSVNN
+341 SYDALNYDSAVSDSLPNRLNQPTIFDLMRV
-354 ATLSSKRADFC
+354 S
-365 AMSDFVRIVVKP
+365 VKP
-377 ETDCSNINFEYT
+377 IDACSNINLEYT
-389 LSSKSRND
+389 LNTKYRDEVS
-397 IEIKITAKNKNS
+397 IAITAKNKNT
-409 GVTYS
+409 GKTYEGNV
-414 SYAEPFET
+414 EPFQSYKKE
-422 YSTFRVKNDYS
+422 YVNYRCS
-433 FDGTKTEAKGTFTCD
+433 FDGTKNYSTGDFAYD
-448 LNSIVNNLNSN
+448 LSNIVQNLNSN
-459 NVEDYTWTFSFQ
+459 NVSDYTWTLKFDD
-471 DTENNDSTLSVS
+471 DTSDDSTLSVS

-502 TVKLNGNSKDITV
+502 TVKLNGNSKDINV

-604 YTFKNGVITPIE
+604 YTFKNGVITPIA

-650 TSDAVSKFTYLDSNN
+650 TSNAVSKFTYLDSNN
-665 HEVTIYDYAGAS
+665 REVTIYDYAGAS

-696 ESYGATNYVMAEK
+696 ESYGSTSYVMAEK

-734 GDSVEMKVKLKN
+734 GDLVEMKVKLKN

-769 YASVSG
+769 YASSFG

-782 AGAYKVRVYSKESYN
+782 AGTYKVRVYSKESYN

-812 KKEFKIDN
+812 KKEFKIEN
-820 AEVSP
+820 AEVFP
-825 SDSTYVNS
+825 SDSTYVNG

-859 TKTEKTTDS
+859 TKTEKTTNS
-868 SYYFYAKKGGDI
+868 SYCFYAKKGGDI

-942 YLEYEIKKDGI
+942 YLKYEIKKDGN

-1095 VEDNKFGIKSFDIT
+1095 VEDDKFGIESFDIT

-1133 AVSKFTYLDSNDHEV
+1133 AVSKFTYLDSNNHEV
-1148 TIYNYTGAIGCSWQ
+1148 TIYNYTGASGCSWQ

-1203 FNINSNAVS
+1203 FNINSNAGS

-1276 GATVTVTKRIYV
+1276 GATVTVTKSIYV

-1312 ADIKNLSSLITYHDY
+1312 ADIKNLSSLVTYHDY

>member
-12 MTMSSFSVLTAFATE
+12 MTVSSFSVLTAFATE
-27 NKTNNTQTTD
+27 NKTNNTQATD

-90 AQALDGDTT
+90 AQALDGDSD
-99 LPSKVDNSTSEYFPP
+99 LPSKVDNSQSKYFPP
-114 IGDQGSVGSCAAWAS
+114 IKSQGSVGSCVAWAE
-129 TYYQFTYAQ
+129 TYYQFSYTQ
-138 NKALNRTA
+138 NKKLNRTA
-146 TYQNSISPVWVYNF
+146 TYENSFSPLWTYNF
-160 ANESEDAG
+160 TNFSDDIGSYDSATYS
-168 LYVGDPYKVLKY
+168 VLRN

-207 AQKYKLSDYYYID
+207 AQKYKLSSYSYISTGD
-220 INQYVDKTPITSPNC
+220 GETPITNPKSSNLDT
-235 VNVNK
+235 VKTALINGE
-240 IKAVLNNN
+240 VL
-248 ELVTYSTK
+248 TFSTHA
-256 AYGFSYQEIKKDDRT
+256 AYGFTYGIIQKNSQI
-271 PENAQFE
+271 PENTKYA
-278 GQYIVPYLESTNGGH
+278 GQYIVPYLVSTRGGH

-321 FKVANSWGNAIFH
+321 FKVANSWGDDWLNNGYI
-334 NEGFLWI
+334 WI
-341 SYDALNKVSSVNN
+341 SYDSINRTSSVNN
-354 ATLSSKRADFC
+354 STVLSNRVRANCIDDI
-365 AMSDFVRIVVKP
+365 ARISVKP
-377 ETDCSNINFEYT
+377 VSDCSNINFEYT

-397 IEIKITAKNKNS
+397 IKIKIIAKNKTTGS
-409 GVTYS
+409 TYS
-414 SYAEPFET
+414 SYSEPFET
-422 YSTFRVKNDYS
+422 YSNYYVNNDYS
-433 FDGTKTEAKGTFTCD
+433 FDGTKTEAKGTFTYD
-448 LNSIVNNLNSN
+448 LNSIVENLNSN

-471 DTENNDSTLSVS
+471 DTDNNDSTLSVS

-515 NGGGTT
+515 NAGGTT

-545 GNWTTVPGKAMTP
+545 GNWTTAPGKAMTP

-604 YTFKNGVITPIE
+604 YTFKNGVITPIA

-637 GDYASM
+637 GDYVSM
-643 KVTLKNA
+643 KVT
-650 TSDAVSKFTYLDSNN
+650 
-665 HEVTIYDYAGAS
+665 
-677 GCSWQF
+677 
-683 NKSGTYRVRVYSK
+683 
-696 ESYGATNYVMAEK
+696 
-709 TVFVAEKKLKIES
+709 
-722 FDLTP
+722 
-727 EDGNITA
+727 
-734 GDSVEMKVKLKN
+734 LKN

-775 CTWQFSK
+775 CSWQTSE

-797 AKDYVMAEKTVTVSP
+797 AKDYVMAEKTVIVSP

-820 AEVSP
+820 AEVFP
-825 SDSTYVNS
+825 SDSTYVNG

-859 TKTEKTTDS
+859 TKTEKTTNS

-900 IKVKALT
+900 IKVNTLT

-942 YLEYEIKKDGI
+942 YLKYEIKKDGN
-953 VVETLEDPYNT
+953 VVETLEDPYNA

-1034 YKMIATD
+1034 YKMIATN

-1067 NGNWDSNNGKN
+1067 NGNWDSNNGRN

-1095 VEDNKFGIKSFDIT
+1095 VEDDKFGIESFDIT

-1133 AVSKFTYLDSNDHEV
+1133 AVSKYTYLDSNNHEV
-1148 TIYNYTGAIGCSWQ
+1148 TIYDYAGASSCLWQ

-1177 GYGSTNYVMAEK
+1177 SYGSTNYVMAEK

-1203 FNINSNAVS
+1203 FNINSNTGS
-1212 VPFYDNVNMSVN
+1212 VPFCDNVNMSVN
-1224 ASGGKAPY
+1224 VSGGKAPY

-1262 VGNYNYEVTVKDAT
+1262 IGNYNYEVTVKDAT
-1276 GATVTVTKRIYV
+1276 GATVTVTKSIYV
-1288 AQACIENL
+1288 AQACIDNL

-1312 ADIKNLSSLITYHDY
+1312 ADIKNLSSLVTYHDY

-1376 EVTVDKASENVITIY
+1376 EVTVDKASENVVTIY

-1399 IHYQVGNGNWTAAP
+1399 IHYQVGNGSWTDAP
-1413 GVAMTATNEKSGY
+1413 GYKMTSTNEKTGY

-1432 NLGTSTYAN
+1432 DLGTSTYAN

>member
-12 MTMSSFSVLTAFATE
+12 MTVSSFSVLTAFATE
-27 NKTNNTQTTD
+27 NKTNNTQATD

-90 AQALDGDTT
+90 AQALDGDSD
-99 LPSKVDNSTSEYFPP
+99 LPSKVDNSQSKYFPP
-114 IGDQGSVGSCAAWAS
+114 IKSQGSVGSCVAWAE
-129 TYYQFTYAQ
+129 TYYQFSYTQ
-138 NKALNRTA
+138 NKKLNRTA
-146 TYQNSISPVWVYNF
+146 TYENSFSPLWTYNF
-160 ANESEDAG
+160 TNFSDDIGSYDSATYS
-168 LYVGDPYKVLKY
+168 VLRN

-207 AQKYKLSDYYYID
+207 AQKYKLSSYSYISTGD
-220 INQYVDKTPITSPNC
+220 GETPITNPKSSNLDT
-235 VNVNK
+235 VKTALINGE
-240 IKAVLNNN
+240 VL
-248 ELVTYSTK
+248 TFSTHA
-256 AYGFSYQEIKKDDRT
+256 AYGFTYGIIQKNSQI
-271 PENAQFE
+271 PENTKYA
-278 GQYIVPYLESTNGGH
+278 GQYIVPYLVSTRGGH

-321 FKVANSWGNAIFH
+321 FKVANSWGDDWLNNGYI
-334 NEGFLWI
+334 WI
-341 SYDALNKVSSVNN
+341 SYDSINRTSSVNN
-354 ATLSSKRADFC
+354 STVLSNRVRANCIDDI
-365 AMSDFVRIVVKP
+365 ARISVKP
-377 ETDCSNINFEYT
+377 VSDCSNINFEYT

-397 IEIKITAKNKNS
+397 IKIKIIAKNKTTGS
-409 GVTYS
+409 TYS
-414 SYAEPFET
+414 SYSEPFET
-422 YSTFRVKNDYS
+422 YSNYYVNNDYS
-433 FDGTKTEAKGTFTCD
+433 FDGTKTEAKGTFTYD
-448 LNSIVNNLNSN
+448 LNSIVENLNSN

-471 DTENNDSTLSVS
+471 DTDNNDSTLSVS

-515 NGGGTT
+515 NAGGTT

-545 GNWTTVPGKAMTP
+545 GNWTTAPGKAMTP

-604 YTFKNGVITPIE
+604 YTFKNGVITPIA

-623 KSFDITPADGKIEA
+623 KSFDVTPADGKIEA
-637 GDYASM
+637 GDYVSI
-643 KVTLKNA
+643 KVT
-650 TSDAVSKFTYLDSNN
+650 
-665 HEVTIYDYAGAS
+665 
-677 GCSWQF
+677 
-683 NKSGTYRVRVYSK
+683 
-696 ESYGATNYVMAEK
+696 
-709 TVFVAEKKLKIES
+709 
-722 FDLTP
+722 
-727 EDGNITA
+727 
-734 GDSVEMKVKLKN
+734 LKN

-775 CTWQFSK
+775 CSWQFNKS
-782 AGAYKVRVYSKESYN
+782 GTYRVRVYSKESYGSTS
-797 AKDYVMAEKTVTVSP
+797 YVMAEKTVIVSP

-820 AEVSP
+820 AEVFP
-825 SDSTYVNS
+825 SDSTYVNG

-859 TKTEKTTDS
+859 TKTEKTTNS

-900 IKVKALT
+900 IKVNTLT

-942 YLEYEIKKDGI
+942 YLKYEIKKDGN
-953 VVETLEDPYNT
+953 VVETLEDPYNA

-1034 YKMIATD
+1034 YKMIATN

-1067 NGNWDSNNGKN
+1067 NGNWDSNNGRN

-1095 VEDNKFGIKSFDIT
+1095 VEDDKFGIESFDIT

-1133 AVSKFTYLDSNDHEV
+1133 AVSKYTYLDSNNHEV
-1148 TIYNYTGAIGCSWQ
+1148 TIYDYAGASSCLWQ

-1177 GYGSTNYVMAEK
+1177 SYGSTNYVMAEK

-1203 FNINSNAVS
+1203 FNINSNTGS
-1212 VPFYDNVNMSVN
+1212 VPFCDNVNMSVN
-1224 ASGGKAPY
+1224 VSGGKAPY

-1262 VGNYNYEVTVKDAT
+1262 IGNYNYEVTVKDAT
-1276 GATVTVTKRIYV
+1276 GATVTVTKSIYV
-1288 AQACIENL
+1288 AQACIDNL

-1312 ADIKNLSSLITYHDY
+1312 ADIKNLSSLVTYHDY

-1376 EVTVDKASENVITIY
+1376 EVTVDKASENVVTIY

-1399 IHYQVGNGNWTAAP
+1399 IHYQVGNGSWTDAP
-1413 GVAMTATNEKSGY
+1413 GYKMTSTNEKTGY

-1432 NLGTSTYAN
+1432 DLGTSTYAN

>member
-1 MRALS
+1 MKALS

-12 MTMSSFSVLTAFATE
+12 MTVSSFSVLTAFATE
-27 NKTNNTQTTD
+27 NKTNNTQATD

-90 AQALDGDTT
+90 AQALDGDSD
-99 LPSKVDNSTSEYFPP
+99 LPSKVDNSQSKYFPP
-114 IGDQGSVGSCAAWAS
+114 IKSQGSVGSCVAWAE
-129 TYYQFTYAQ
+129 TYYQFSYTQ
-138 NKALNRTA
+138 NKKLNRTA
-146 TYQNSISPVWVYNF
+146 TYENSFSPLWTYNF
-160 ANESEDAG
+160 TNFSDDIGSYDSATYS
-168 LYVGDPYKVLKY
+168 VLRN

-193 DPAKWTVTKEAFDE
+193 DPAKWTATKEAFDE
-207 AQKYKLSDYYYID
+207 AQKYKLSSYSYISTGD
-220 INQYVDKTPITSPNC
+220 GETPITNSKSSNLDT
-235 VNVNK
+235 VKTALINGE
-240 IKAVLNNN
+240 VL
-248 ELVTYSTK
+248 TFSTH
-256 AYGFSYQEIKKDDRT
+256 ASYGFTYGIIQKNSQV
-271 PENAQFE
+271 PENTKYA
-278 GQYIVPYLESTNGGH
+278 GQYIVPYLVSTRGGH

-321 FKVANSWGNAIFH
+321 FKVANSWGDDWMNNGYI
-334 NEGFLWI
+334 WI
-341 SYDALNKVSSVNN
+341 SYDSINITSSVNN
-354 ATLSSKRADFC
+354 STVLSNRVRANCIDNI
-365 AMSDFVRIVVKP
+365 ARISVKP
-377 ETDCSNINFEYT
+377 VSDCSNINLEYT

-397 IEIKITAKNKNS
+397 IEIKIIAKNKATGS
-409 GVTYS
+409 TYS
-414 SYAEPFET
+414 SYSEPFET
-422 YSTFRVKNDYS
+422 YSNYYVNNDYS
-433 FDGTKTEAKGTFTCD
+433 FDGTKTEAKGTFTYD
-448 LNSIVNNLNSN
+448 LNSIVKNLNSN

-471 DTENNDSTLSVS
+471 DTDNNDSTLSVS

-515 NGGGTT
+515 NAGGTT

-545 GNWTTVPGKAMTP
+545 GNWTTAPGKAMTP

-604 YTFKNGVITPIE
+604 YTFKNGVITPIA

-637 GDYASM
+637 GDYVSI
-643 KVTLKNA
+643 KVT
-650 TSDAVSKFTYLDSNN
+650 
-665 HEVTIYDYAGAS
+665 
-677 GCSWQF
+677 
-683 NKSGTYRVRVYSK
+683 
-696 ESYGATNYVMAEK
+696 
-709 TVFVAEKKLKIES
+709 
-722 FDLTP
+722 
-727 EDGNITA
+727 
-734 GDSVEMKVKLKN
+734 LKN

-775 CTWQFSK
+775 CSWQTSE

-797 AKDYVMAEKTVTVSP
+797 AKDYVMAEKTVIVSP

-820 AEVSP
+820 AEVFP
-825 SDSTYVNS
+825 SDSTYVNG

-859 TKTEKTTDS
+859 TKTEKTTNS

-900 IKVKALT
+900 IKVNALT

-942 YLEYEIKKDGI
+942 YLKYEIKKDGN
-953 VVETLEDPYNT
+953 VVETLEDPYNS

-1095 VEDNKFGIKSFDIT
+1095 VEDDKFGIESFDIT

-1133 AVSKFTYLDSNDHEV
+1133 AVSKYTYLDSNNHEV
-1148 TIYNYTGAIGCSWQ
+1148 TIYDYAGASSCLWQ

-1177 GYGSTNYVMAEK
+1177 SYGSTNYVMAEK

-1203 FNINSNAVS
+1203 FNINSNTGS
-1212 VPFYDNVNMSVN
+1212 VPFCDNVNMSVN
-1224 ASGGKAPY
+1224 VSGGKAPY
-1232 QYEFAMNQYNTRTV
+1232 KYEFAMNQYNTRTV

-1262 VGNYNYEVTVKDAT
+1262 IGNYNYEVTVKDAT
-1276 GATVTVTKRIYV
+1276 GATVTVTKSIYV
-1288 AQACIENL
+1288 AQACIDNL

-1312 ADIKNLSSLITYHDY
+1312 ADIKNLSSLVTYHDY

-1376 EVTVDKASENVITIY
+1376 EVTVDKASENVVTIY

-1399 IHYQVGNGNWTAAP
+1399 IHYQVGNGSWTDAP
-1413 GVAMTATNEKSGY
+1413 GNKMTSTNEKTGY

>member
-1 MRALS
+1 MKALS

-12 MTMSSFSVLTAFATE
+12 MTVSSFSVLTAFATE
-27 NKTNNTQTTD
+27 NKTNNTQATD

-90 AQALDGDTT
+90 AQALDGDSD
-99 LPSKVDNSTSEYFPP
+99 LPSKVDNSQSKYFPP
-114 IGDQGSVGSCAAWAS
+114 IKSQGSVGSCVAWAE
-129 TYYQFTYAQ
+129 TYYQFSYTQ
-138 NKALNRTA
+138 NKKLNRTA
-146 TYQNSISPVWVYNF
+146 TYENSFSPLWTYNF
-160 ANESEDAG
+160 TNFSDDIGSYDSATYS
-168 LYVGDPYKVLKY
+168 VLRN

-207 AQKYKLSDYYYID
+207 AQKYKLSSYSYISTGD
-220 INQYVDKTPITSPNC
+220 GETPITNSKSSNLDT
-235 VNVNK
+235 VKTALINGE
-240 IKAVLNNN
+240 VL
-248 ELVTYSTK
+248 TFSTH
-256 AYGFSYQEIKKDDRT
+256 ASYGFTYGIIQKNSQV
-271 PENAQFE
+271 PENTKYA
-278 GQYIVPYLESTNGGH
+278 GQYIVPYLVSTRGGH

-321 FKVANSWGNAIFH
+321 FKVANSWGDDWMNNGYI
-334 NEGFLWI
+334 WI
-341 SYDALNKVSSVNN
+341 SYDSINRTSSVNN
-354 ATLSSKRADFC
+354 STVLSNRVRANCINDI
-365 AMSDFVRIVVKP
+365 ARISVKP
-377 ETDCSNINFEYT
+377 VSDCSNINLEYT

-422 YSTFRVKNDYS
+422 YSNYYVNNDYS
-433 FDGTKTEAKGTFTCD
+433 FDGTKTEAKGTFTYD
-448 LNSIVNNLNSN
+448 LNSIVENLNSN

-471 DTENNDSTLSVS
+471 DTDNNDSTLSVS

-637 GDYASM
+637 GDYVSM
-643 KVTLKNA
+643 KVT
-650 TSDAVSKFTYLDSNN
+650 
-665 HEVTIYDYAGAS
+665 
-677 GCSWQF
+677 
-683 NKSGTYRVRVYSK
+683 
-696 ESYGATNYVMAEK
+696 
-709 TVFVAEKKLKIES
+709 
-722 FDLTP
+722 
-727 EDGNITA
+727 
-734 GDSVEMKVKLKN
+734 LKN

-775 CTWQFSK
+775 CSWQTSE

-797 AKDYVMAEKTVTVSP
+797 AKDYVMAEKTVIVSP

-825 SDSTYVNS
+825 SDSTCVNGY
-833 CVSCYIT
+833 VSCYIT

-859 TKTEKTTDS
+859 TKTEKTTNS

-900 IKVKALT
+900 IKVNTLT

-942 YLEYEIKKDGI
+942 YLKYEIKKDGN
-953 VVETLEDPYNT
+953 VVETLEDPYNA

-1034 YKMIATD
+1034 YKMIATN

-1067 NGNWDSNNGKN
+1067 NGNWDSNNGRN

-1095 VEDNKFGIKSFDIT
+1095 VEDDKFGIESFDIT

-1133 AVSKFTYLDSNDHEV
+1133 AVSKFTYLDSNNHEV
-1148 TIYNYTGAIGCSWQ
+1148 TIYDYAGASSCLWQ

-1177 GYGSTNYVMAEK
+1177 SYGSTNYVMAEK

-1203 FNINSNAVS
+1203 FNINSNTGS
-1212 VPFYDNVNMSVN
+1212 VPFCDNVNMSVN
-1224 ASGGKAPY
+1224 VSGGKAPY

-1262 VGNYNYEVTVKDAT
+1262 IGNYNYEVTVKDAT
-1276 GATVTVTKRIYV
+1276 GATVTVTKSIYV
-1288 AQACIENL
+1288 AQACIDNL

-1312 ADIKNLSSLITYHDY
+1312 ADIKNLSSLVTYHDY

-1376 EVTVDKASENVITIY
+1376 EVTVDKASENVVTIY

-1399 IHYQVGNGNWTAAP
+1399 IHYQVGNGSWTDAP
-1413 GVAMTATNEKSGY
+1413 GNKMTSTNEKTCY

-1432 NLGTSTYAN
+1432 DLGTSTYAN

>member
-1 MRALS
+1 MKALS

-12 MTMSSFSVLTAFATE
+12 MTVSSFSVLTAFATE
-27 NKTNNTQTTD
+27 NKTNNTQATD

-90 AQALDGDTT
+90 AQALDGDSD
-99 LPSKVDNSTSEYFPP
+99 LPSKVDNSQSKYFPP
-114 IGDQGSVGSCAAWAS
+114 IKSQGSVGSCVAWAE
-129 TYYQFTYAQ
+129 TYYQFSYTQ
-138 NKALNRTA
+138 NKKLNRTA
-146 TYQNSISPVWVYNF
+146 TYENSFSPLWTYNF
-160 ANESEDAG
+160 TNFSDDIGSYDSATYS
-168 LYVGDPYKVLKY
+168 VLRN

-207 AQKYKLSDYYYID
+207 AQKYKLSSYSYISTGD
-220 INQYVDKTPITSPNC
+220 GETPITNSKSSNLDT
-235 VNVNK
+235 VKTALINGE
-240 IKAVLNNN
+240 VL
-248 ELVTYSTK
+248 TFSTH
-256 AYGFSYQEIKKDDRT
+256 ASYGFTYGIIQKNSQV
-271 PENAQFE
+271 PENTKYA
-278 GQYIVPYLESTNGGH
+278 GQYIVPYLVSTRGGH

-321 FKVANSWGNAIFH
+321 FKVANSWGDDWMNNGYI
-334 NEGFLWI
+334 WI
-341 SYDALNKVSSVNN
+341 SYDSINRTSSVNN
-354 ATLSSKRADFC
+354 STVLSNRVRANCINDI
-365 AMSDFVRIVVKP
+365 ARISVKP
-377 ETDCSNINFEYT
+377 VSDCSNINLEYT

-422 YSTFRVKNDYS
+422 YSNYYVNNDYS
-433 FDGTKTEAKGTFTCD
+433 FDGTKTEAKGTFTYD
-448 LNSIVNNLNSN
+448 LNSIVENLNSN

-471 DTENNDSTLSVS
+471 DTDNNDSTLSVS

-637 GDYASM
+637 GDYVSM
-643 KVTLKNA
+643 KVT
-650 TSDAVSKFTYLDSNN
+650 
-665 HEVTIYDYAGAS
+665 
-677 GCSWQF
+677 
-683 NKSGTYRVRVYSK
+683 
-696 ESYGATNYVMAEK
+696 
-709 TVFVAEKKLKIES
+709 
-722 FDLTP
+722 
-727 EDGNITA
+727 
-734 GDSVEMKVKLKN
+734 LKN

-775 CTWQFSK
+775 CSWQTSE

-797 AKDYVMAEKTVTVSP
+797 AKDYVMAEKTVIVSP

-825 SDSTYVNS
+825 SDSTCVNGY
-833 CVSCYIT
+833 VSCYIT

-859 TKTEKTTDS
+859 TKTEKTTNS

-900 IKVKALT
+900 IKVNTLT

-942 YLEYEIKKDGI
+942 YLKYEIKKDGN
-953 VVETLEDPYNT
+953 VVETLEDPYNA

-1034 YKMIATD
+1034 YKMIATN

-1067 NGNWDSNNGKN
+1067 NGNWDSNNGRN

-1095 VEDNKFGIKSFDIT
+1095 VEDDKFGIESFDIT

-1133 AVSKFTYLDSNDHEV
+1133 AVSKFTYLDSNNHEV
-1148 TIYNYTGAIGCSWQ
+1148 TIYDYAGASSCLWQ

-1177 GYGSTNYVMAEK
+1177 SYGSTNYVMAEK

-1203 FNINSNAVS
+1203 FNINSNTGS
-1212 VPFYDNVNMSVN
+1212 VPFCDNVNMSVN
-1224 ASGGKAPY
+1224 VSGGKAPY

-1262 VGNYNYEVTVKDAT
+1262 IGNYNYEVTVKDAT
-1276 GATVTVTKRIYV
+1276 GATVTVTKSIYV
-1288 AQACIENL
+1288 AQACIDNL

-1312 ADIKNLSSLITYHDY
+1312 ADIKNLSSLVTYHDY

-1376 EVTVDKASENVITIY
+1376 EVTVDKASENVVTIY

-1399 IHYQVGNGNWTAAP
+1399 IHYQVGNGSWTDAP
-1413 GVAMTATNEKSGY
+1413 GNKMTSTNEKTGY

-1432 NLGTSTYAN
+1432 DLGTSTYAN

-1467 FSNGNMTKIAD
+1467 FSNGNMT

>member
-27 NKTNNTQTTD
+27 NKTNNTQATVTD
-37 VNKNSTVVDVDG
+37 NTNQHDN
-49 QKFGTGDLGKSDDDN
+49 LGCKPLTEEEISKLSKIENISD
-64 APTISSENQYY
+64 YY
-75 SIVAKEEG
+75 SIVNKEEG
-83 TTKAKAK
+83 KPRT
-90 AQALDGDTT
+90 QANNIPATSY
-99 LPSKVDNSTSEYFPP
+99 PSSIDNSKSKYFPF
-114 IGDQGSVGSCAAWAS
+114 IGNQHSLGSCTTWAEI
-129 TYYQFTYAQ
+129 YYQMSYAE
-138 NKALNRTA
+138 NVALNRTA
-146 TYQNSISPVWVYNF
+146 THDNTCSPVWIYNF
-160 ANESEDAG
+160 ANGGDANTG
-168 LYVGDPYKVLKY
+168 ADITHAFRLAQRIGVPSLK
-180 IGAPTIKNSPNIT
+180 TSPNT
-193 DPAKWTVTKEAFDE
+193 TVNAKWTTTKEAFTE
-207 AQKYKLSDYYYID
+207 APKYR
-220 INQYVDKTPITSPNC
+220 
-235 VNVNK
+235 VNNYNLFYLDTYNNK
-240 IKAVLNNN
+240 ITNPKSEVIAPIKAALNNN
-248 ELVTYSTK
+248 ELVTYTT
-256 AYGFSYQEIKKDDRT
+256 YVFSWKNKTIQKDSRV
-271 PENAQFE
+271 PENTKYANDDIAI
-278 GQYIVPYLESTNGGH
+278 YSTGYSGCH
-293 RMTIVGYDDDIWY
+293 RMTIVGYDDDIWV
-306 DINEDGKVQEGEKGA
+306 DINGDGKIQEAEKGA
-321 FKVANSWGNAIFH
+321 FKIVNSWGTGYGN
-334 NEGFLWI
+334 NGFAWV
-341 SYDALNKVSSVNN
+341 SYDALNYDSAVSDSLPNRLNQPTIFDLMRV
-354 ATLSSKRADFC
+354 S
-365 AMSDFVRIVVKP
+365 VKP
-377 ETDCSNINFEYT
+377 IDACSNINLEYT
-389 LSSKSRND
+389 LNTKYRDEVS
-397 IEIKITAKNKNS
+397 IAITAKNKNT
-409 GVTYS
+409 GKTYEGNV
-414 SYAEPFET
+414 EPFQSYKKE
-422 YSTFRVKNDYS
+422 YVNCRCS
-433 FDGTKTEAKGTFTCD
+433 FDGTKNYSTGDFAYD
-448 LNSIVNNLNSN
+448 LSNIVQNLNSN
-459 NVEDYTWTFSFQ
+459 NVSDYTWTLKFDD
-471 DTENNDSTLSVS
+471 DTSDDSTLSVS

-515 NGGGTT
+515 NAGGTT

-545 GNWTTVPGKAMTP
+545 GNWTTAPGKAMTP

-616 VDNNFGI
+616 VDNKFGI

-650 TSDAVSKFTYLDSNN
+650 TSNAVSKFTYLDSNN
-665 HEVTIYDYAGAS
+665 REVTIYDYAGAS

-696 ESYGATNYVMAEK
+696 ESYGSTNYVMAEK
-709 TVFVAEKKLKIES
+709 TVTVLPKDNLMFTQTYPNTETTVDAGYS
-722 FDLTP
+722 FYVSADVT
-727 EDGNITA
+727 GGTA
-734 GDSVEMKVKLKN
+734 P
-746 ATSGAVSKFTYL
+746 
-758 DSNNKEYTIYD
+758 
-769 YASVSG
+769 
-775 CTWQFSK
+775 
-782 AGAYKVRVYSKESYN
+782 YK
-797 AKDYVMAEKTVTVSP
+797 
-812 KKEFKIDN
+812 
-820 AEVSP
+820 
-825 SDSTYVNS
+825 
-833 CVSCYIT
+833 
-840 ASGGKTPYTYEFGY
+840 YEFGY
-854 TQDGN
+854 TKDGKV
-859 TKTEKTTDS
+859 TSYTTDKNFFV
-868 SYYFYAKKGGDI
+868 FYPKEEATLI
-880 TVFAKVTDADGKTL
+880 PFVKVTDATGKTISH
-894 TKTFKP
+894 TYKP
-900 IKVKALT
+900 IKVINGLKIT
-907 IKNIVTSPTSPQY
+907 DIKVTPSSPQV
-920 VGTKINIKA
+920 VGTKLNIKA
-929 DIEYSQSKYGRYN
+929 DIINGHEKYGRLN
-942 YLEYEIKKDGI
+942 ICEYRIMKNGK
-953 VVETLEDPYNT
+953 VVETLDDPYQK
-964 SVDWTPTEAGNYT
+964 SADWIPTEAGNYT
-977 ITCNMGDMSGQSATK
+977 ITCYVNDISGQSATK
-992 TVNYVVNKKDT
+992 TVNFVVKEKNTTENKVT
-1003 TDNLV
+1003 
-1008 VIYYVGYYSPYIH
+1008 IYYKGYSTAYIH

-1034 YKMIATD
+1034 YKMTATD

-1067 NGNWDSNNGKN
+1067 NGNWDSNNGRN

-1086 TFKNGVITP
+1086 TFKNGVITQ
-1095 VEDNKFGIKSFDIT
+1095 VEDDKFGIESFDIT

-1124 VKLKNATSN
+1124 VKLKNATSD

-1148 TIYNYTGAIGCSWQ
+1148 TIYNYTGASGCSWQ

-1203 FNINSNAVS
+1203 FNINSNAGS

-1276 GATVTVTKRIYV
+1276 GATVTVTKSIYV

-1312 ADIKNLSSLITYHDY
+1312 ADIKNLSSLVTYHDY

-1399 IHYQVGNGNWTAAP
+1399 IHYQVGNGSWTDAP
-1413 GVAMTATNEKSGY
+1413 GYKMTSTNEKSGY

>member
-12 MTMSSFSVLTAFATE
+12 MTVSSFSVLTAFATE
-27 NKTNNTQTTD
+27 NKTNNTQATD

-90 AQALDGDTT
+90 AQALDGDSD
-99 LPSKVDNSTSEYFPP
+99 LPSKVDNSQSKYFPP
-114 IGDQGSVGSCAAWAS
+114 IKSQGSVGSCVAWAE
-129 TYYQFTYAQ
+129 TYYQFSYTQ
-138 NKALNRTA
+138 NKKLNRTA
-146 TYQNSISPVWVYNF
+146 TYENSFSPLWTYNF
-160 ANESEDAG
+160 TNFSDDIGSYDSATYS
-168 LYVGDPYKVLKY
+168 VLRN

-207 AQKYKLSDYYYID
+207 AQKYKLSSYSYISTGD
-220 INQYVDKTPITSPNC
+220 GETPITNPKSSNLDT
-235 VNVNK
+235 VKTALINGE
-240 IKAVLNNN
+240 VL
-248 ELVTYSTK
+248 TFSTHA
-256 AYGFSYQEIKKDDRT
+256 AYGFTYGIIQKNSQI
-271 PENAQFE
+271 PENTKYA
-278 GQYIVPYLESTNGGH
+278 GQYIVPYLVSTRGGH

-321 FKVANSWGNAIFH
+321 FKVANSWGDDWLNNGYI
-334 NEGFLWI
+334 WI
-341 SYDALNKVSSVNN
+341 SYDSINRTSSVNN
-354 ATLSSKRADFC
+354 STVLSNRVRANCIDDI
-365 AMSDFVRIVVKP
+365 ARISVKP
-377 ETDCSNINFEYT
+377 VSDCSNINFEYT

-397 IEIKITAKNKNS
+397 IKIKIIAKNKTTGS
-409 GVTYS
+409 TYS
-414 SYAEPFET
+414 SYSEPFET
-422 YSTFRVKNDYS
+422 YSNYYVNNDYS
-433 FDGTKTEAKGTFTCD
+433 FDGTKTEAKGTFTYD
-448 LNSIVNNLNSN
+448 LNSIVENLNSN

-471 DTENNDSTLSVS
+471 DTDNNDSTLSVS

-515 NGGGTT
+515 NAGGTT

-545 GNWTTVPGKAMTP
+545 GNWTTAPGKAMTP

-604 YTFKNGVITPIE
+604 YTFKNGVITPIA

-623 KSFDITPADGKIEA
+623 KSFDVTPADGKIEA
-637 GDYASM
+637 GDYVSI
-643 KVTLKNA
+643 KVT
-650 TSDAVSKFTYLDSNN
+650 
-665 HEVTIYDYAGAS
+665 
-677 GCSWQF
+677 
-683 NKSGTYRVRVYSK
+683 
-696 ESYGATNYVMAEK
+696 
-709 TVFVAEKKLKIES
+709 
-722 FDLTP
+722 
-727 EDGNITA
+727 
-734 GDSVEMKVKLKN
+734 LKN

-775 CTWQFSK
+775 CSWQTSE

-797 AKDYVMAEKTVTVSP
+797 AKDYVMAEKTVIVSP

-820 AEVSP
+820 AEVFP
-825 SDSTYVNS
+825 SDSTYVNG

-859 TKTEKTTDS
+859 TKTEKTTNS

-900 IKVKALT
+900 IKVNTLT

-942 YLEYEIKKDGI
+942 YLKYEIKKDGN
-953 VVETLEDPYNT
+953 VVETLEDPYNA

-1034 YKMIATD
+1034 YKMIATN

-1067 NGNWDSNNGKN
+1067 NGNWDSNNGRN

-1095 VEDNKFGIKSFDIT
+1095 VEDDKFGIESFDIT

-1133 AVSKFTYLDSNDHEV
+1133 AVSKYTYLDSNNHEV
-1148 TIYNYTGAIGCSWQ
+1148 TIYDYAGASSCLWQ

-1177 GYGSTNYVMAEK
+1177 SYGSTNYVMAEK

-1203 FNINSNAVS
+1203 FNINSNTGS
-1212 VPFYDNVNMSVN
+1212 VPFCDNVNMSVN
-1224 ASGGKAPY
+1224 VSGGKAPY

-1262 VGNYNYEVTVKDAT
+1262 IGNYNYEVTVKDAT
-1276 GATVTVTKRIYV
+1276 GATVTVTKSIYV
-1288 AQACIENL
+1288 AQACIDNL

-1312 ADIKNLSSLITYHDY
+1312 ADIKNLSSLVTYHDY

-1376 EVTVDKASENVITIY
+1376 EVTVDKASENVVTIY

-1399 IHYQVGNGNWTAAP
+1399 IHYQVGNGSWTDAP
-1413 GVAMTATNEKSGY
+1413 GYKMTSTNEKTGY

-1432 NLGTSTYAN
+1432 DLGTSTYAN

>member
-12 MTMSSFSVLTAFATE
+12 MTVSSFSVLTAFATE
-27 NKTNNTQTTD
+27 NKTNNTQATD

-90 AQALDGDTT
+90 AQALDGDSD
-99 LPSKVDNSTSEYFPP
+99 LPSKVDNSQSKYFPP
-114 IGDQGSVGSCAAWAS
+114 IKSQGRVGSCVAWAE
-129 TYYQFTYAQ
+129 TYYQFSYTQ
-138 NKALNRTA
+138 NKKLNRTA
-146 TYQNSISPVWVYNF
+146 TYENSFSPLWTYNF
-160 ANESEDAG
+160 TNFSDDIGSYDSATYS
-168 LYVGDPYKVLKY
+168 VLRN

-207 AQKYKLSDYYYID
+207 AQKYKLSSYSYISTGD
-220 INQYVDKTPITSPNC
+220 GETPITNSKSSNLDT
-235 VNVNK
+235 VKTALINGE
-240 IKAVLNNN
+240 VL
-248 ELVTYSTK
+248 TFSTH
-256 AYGFSYQEIKKDDRT
+256 ASYGFTYGIIQKNSQV
-271 PENAQFE
+271 PENTKYA
-278 GQYIVPYLESTNGGH
+278 GQYIVPYLVSTRGGH

-321 FKVANSWGNAIFH
+321 FKVANSWGDDWMNNGYI
-334 NEGFLWI
+334 WI
-341 SYDALNKVSSVNN
+341 SYDSINRTSSVNN
-354 ATLSSKRADFC
+354 STVLSNRVRANCIDNI
-365 AMSDFVRIVVKP
+365 ARISVKP
-377 ETDCSNINFEYT
+377 VSDCSNINFEYT

-397 IEIKITAKNKNS
+397 IEIKIIAKNKTTGS
-409 GVTYS
+409 TYS
-414 SYAEPFET
+414 SYSEPFKT
-422 YSTFRVKNDYS
+422 YSNYYVNNDYS
-433 FDGTKTEAKGTFTCD
+433 FDGTKTEAKGTFTYD
-448 LNSIVNNLNSN
+448 LNSIVENLNSN

-471 DTENNDSTLSVS
+471 DTDNNDSTLSVS

-515 NGGGTT
+515 NGGTT

-592 KNGQNYKFKKGT
+592 KNGQSYKFKKGT

-637 GDYASM
+637 GDYVSM

-650 TSDAVSKFTYLDSNN
+650 TSGAVSKFTYLDSNN
-665 HEVTIYDYAGAS
+665 KEYTIYDYAGVS
-677 GCSWQF
+677 GCSWLF

-696 ESYGATNYVMAEK
+696 ESYSSTSYVMAEK

-769 YASVSG
+769 YAGVSG
-775 CTWQFSK
+775 CSWLFNKSGT
-782 AGAYKVRVYSKESYN
+782 YRVRVYSKESYN

-825 SDSTYVNS
+825 SDSTYVNG

-859 TKTEKTTDS
+859 TKTEKTTNS

-894 TKTFKP
+894 TKTFKS

-942 YLEYEIKKDGI
+942 YLKYEIKKDGN

-1034 YKMIATD
+1034 YKMTATD

-1067 NGNWDSNNGKN
+1067 NGNWDSNNGRN

-1095 VEDNKFGIKSFDIT
+1095 VEDDKFGIESFDIT

-1124 VKLKNATSN
+1124 VKLKNATSD
-1133 AVSKFTYLDSNDHEV
+1133 AVSKFTYLDSNNHEV
-1148 TIYNYTGAIGCSWQ
+1148 TIYDYTGASGCSWQ

-1189 TVTVA
+1189 TVTV
-1194 EKQPLKINQ
+1194 
-1203 FNINSNAVS
+1203 
-1212 VPFYDNVNMSVN
+1212 
-1224 ASGGKAPY
+1224 
-1232 QYEFAMNQYNTRTV
+1232 
-1246 LQPFSTKNT
+1246 
-1255 FTVIPEY
+1255 
-1262 VGNYNYEVTVKDAT
+1262 
-1276 GATVTVTKRIYV
+1276 
-1288 AQACIENL
+1288 
-1296 NISSSTV
+1296 
-1303 KVNDIVKFS
+1303 
-1312 ADIKNLSSLITYHDY
+1312 
-1327 TYTVTKDNKTETL
+1327 
-1340 TTNSDRTANWT
+1340 
-1351 PKEAG
+1351 
-1356 KYTMLLQIKHN
+1356 
-1367 GKYIAGRSI
+1367 
-1376 EVTVDKASENVITIY
+1376 DKASENVVTIY

-1399 IHYQVGNGNWTAAP
+1399 IHYQVGNGSWTDAP
-1413 GVAMTATNEKSGY
+1413 GYKMTATNEKTGY

-1432 NLGTSTYAN
+1432 DLGTSTYAN

>member
-27 NKTNNTQTTD
+27 NKTNNTQATD

-90 AQALDGDTT
+90 AQALDGDSD
-99 LPSKVDNSTSEYFPP
+99 LPSKVDNSQSKYFPP
-114 IGDQGSVGSCAAWAS
+114 IKSQGSVGSCVAWAE
-129 TYYQFTYAQ
+129 TYYQFSYTQ
-138 NKALNRTA
+138 NKKLNRTA
-146 TYQNSISPVWVYNF
+146 TYENSFSPLWTYNF
-160 ANESEDAG
+160 TNFSDDIGSYDSATYS
-168 LYVGDPYKVLKY
+168 VLRN

-193 DPAKWTVTKEAFDE
+193 DPAKWTATKEAFDE
-207 AQKYKLSDYYYID
+207 AQKYKLSSYSYISTGD
-220 INQYVDKTPITSPNC
+220 GETPITNSKSSNLDT
-235 VNVNK
+235 VKTALINGE
-240 IKAVLNNN
+240 VL
-248 ELVTYSTK
+248 TFSTH
-256 AYGFSYQEIKKDDRT
+256 ASYGFTYGIIQKNSQV
-271 PENAQFE
+271 PENTKYA
-278 GQYIVPYLESTNGGH
+278 GQYIVPYLVSTRGGH

-321 FKVANSWGNAIFH
+321 FKVANSWGDDWMNNGYI
-334 NEGFLWI
+334 WI
-341 SYDALNKVSSVNN
+341 SYDSINITSSVNN
-354 ATLSSKRADFC
+354 STVLSNRVRANCIDNI
-365 AMSDFVRIVVKP
+365 ARISVKP
-377 ETDCSNINFEYT
+377 VSDCSNINLEYT

-397 IEIKITAKNKNS
+397 IEIKIIAKNKATGS
-409 GVTYS
+409 TYS
-414 SYAEPFET
+414 SYSEPFET
-422 YSTFRVKNDYS
+422 YSNYYVNNDYS
-433 FDGTKTEAKGTFTCD
+433 FDGTKTEAKGTFTYD
-448 LNSIVNNLNSN
+448 LNSIVENLNSN

-471 DTENNDSTLSVS
+471 DTDNNDSTLSVS

-515 NGGGTT
+515 NAGGTT

-545 GNWTTVPGKAMTP
+545 GNWTTAPGKAMTP

-604 YTFKNGVITPIE
+604 YTFKNGVITPIA

-637 GDYASM
+637 GDYVSM
-643 KVTLKNA
+643 KVT
-650 TSDAVSKFTYLDSNN
+650 
-665 HEVTIYDYAGAS
+665 
-677 GCSWQF
+677 
-683 NKSGTYRVRVYSK
+683 
-696 ESYGATNYVMAEK
+696 
-709 TVFVAEKKLKIES
+709 
-722 FDLTP
+722 
-727 EDGNITA
+727 
-734 GDSVEMKVKLKN
+734 LKN

-775 CTWQFSK
+775 CSWQTSE

-797 AKDYVMAEKTVTVSP
+797 AKDYVMAEKTVIVSP

-820 AEVSP
+820 AEVFP
-825 SDSTYVNS
+825 SDSTYVNG

-859 TKTEKTTDS
+859 TKTEKTTNS

-900 IKVKALT
+900 IKVNTLT

-942 YLEYEIKKDGI
+942 YLKYEIKKDGN
-953 VVETLEDPYNT
+953 VVETLEDPYNA

-1034 YKMIATD
+1034 YKMIATN

-1095 VEDNKFGIKSFDIT
+1095 VEDDKFGIESFDIT

-1133 AVSKFTYLDSNDHEV
+1133 AVSKYTYLDSNNHEV
-1148 TIYNYTGAIGCSWQ
+1148 TIYDYAGASSCLWQ

-1177 GYGSTNYVMAEK
+1177 SYGSTNYVMAEK

-1203 FNINSNAVS
+1203 FNINSNTGS
-1212 VPFYDNVNMSVN
+1212 VPFCDNVNMSVN

-1246 LQPFSTKNT
+1246 LQPFSTKNI

-1262 VGNYNYEVTVKDAT
+1262 IGNYNYEVTVKDAT
-1276 GATVTVTKRIYV
+1276 GATVTVTKSIYV
-1288 AQACIENL
+1288 AQACIDNL

-1312 ADIKNLSSLITYHDY
+1312 ADIKNLSSLVTYHDY

-1376 EVTVDKASENVITIY
+1376 EVTVDKASENVVTIY

-1399 IHYQVGNGNWTAAP
+1399 IHYQVGNGSWTDAP
-1413 GVAMTATNEKSGY
+1413 GNKMTSTNEKTGY

-1432 NLGTSTYAN
+1432 DLGTSTYAN

>member
-27 NKTNNTQTTD
+27 NKTNNTQATVTD
-37 VNKNSTVVDVDG
+37 NTNQHDN
-49 QKFGTGDLGKSDDDN
+49 LGCKPLTEEEISKLSKIENISD
-64 APTISSENQYY
+64 YY
-75 SIVAKEEG
+75 SIVNKEEG
-83 TTKAKAK
+83 KPRT
-90 AQALDGDTT
+90 QANNIPATSY
-99 LPSKVDNSTSEYFPP
+99 PSSIDNSKSKYFPS
-114 IGDQGSVGSCAAWAS
+114 IGNQHSLGSCTTWAEI
-129 TYYQFTYAQ
+129 YYQMSYAE
-138 NKALNRTA
+138 NVALNRTA
-146 TYQNSISPVWVYNF
+146 THDNTCSPVWIYNF
-160 ANESEDAG
+160 ANGGDANTG
-168 LYVGDPYKVLKY
+168 ADITHAFRLAQRIGVPSLK
-180 IGAPTIKNSPNIT
+180 TSPNT
-193 DPAKWTVTKEAFDE
+193 TVNAKWTTTKEAFTE
-207 AQKYKLSDYYYID
+207 APKYR
-220 INQYVDKTPITSPNC
+220 
-235 VNVNK
+235 VNNYNLFYLDTYNNK
-240 IKAVLNNN
+240 ITNPKSEVIAPIKAALNNN
-248 ELVTYSTK
+248 ELVTYTT
-256 AYGFSYQEIKKDDRT
+256 YVFSWKNKTIQKDSRV
-271 PENAQFE
+271 PENTKYANDDIAI
-278 GQYIVPYLESTNGGH
+278 YSTGYSGCH
-293 RMTIVGYDDDIWY
+293 RMTIVGYDDDIWV
-306 DINEDGKVQEGEKGA
+306 DINGDGKIQEAEKGA
-321 FKVANSWGNAIFH
+321 FKIVNSWGTGYGN
-334 NEGFLWI
+334 NGFAWV
-341 SYDALNKVSSVNN
+341 SYDALNYDSAVSDSLPNRLNQPTIFDLMRV
-354 ATLSSKRADFC
+354 S
-365 AMSDFVRIVVKP
+365 VKP
-377 ETDCSNINFEYT
+377 IDACSNINLEYT
-389 LSSKSRND
+389 LNTKYRDEVS
-397 IEIKITAKNKNS
+397 IAITAKNKNT
-409 GVTYS
+409 GKTYEGNV
-414 SYAEPFET
+414 EPFQSYKKE
-422 YSTFRVKNDYS
+422 YVNYRCS
-433 FDGTKTEAKGTFTCD
+433 FDGTKNYSTGDFAYD
-448 LNSIVNNLNSN
+448 LSNIVQNLNSN
-459 NVEDYTWTFSFQ
+459 NVSDYTWTLKFDD
-471 DTENNDSTLSVS
+471 DTSDDSTLSVS

-604 YTFKNGVITPIE
+604 YTFKNGVITPIA
-616 VDNNFGI
+616 VDNKFGI

-650 TSDAVSKFTYLDSNN
+650 TSNAVSKFTYLDSNN
-665 HEVTIYDYAGAS
+665 REVTIYDYAGAS

-696 ESYGATNYVMAEK
+696 ESYGSTSYVMAEK

-734 GDSVEMKVKLKN
+734 GDLVEMKVKLKN

-769 YASVSG
+769 YASSFG

-782 AGAYKVRVYSKESYN
+782 AGTYKVRVYSKESYN

-812 KKEFKIDN
+812 KKEFKIEN
-820 AEVSP
+820 AEVFP
-825 SDSTYVNS
+825 SDSTYVNG

-859 TKTEKTTDS
+859 TKTEKTTNS
-868 SYYFYAKKGGDI
+868 SYCFYAKKGGDI

-942 YLEYEIKKDGI
+942 YLKYEIKKDGN

-1095 VEDNKFGIKSFDIT
+1095 VEDDKFGIESFDIT

-1124 VKLKNATSN
+1124 VKLKNATSD

-1148 TIYNYTGAIGCSWQ
+1148 TIYDYAGSSGCSWQ

-1177 GYGSTNYVMAEK
+1177 SYGSTNYVMAEK
-1189 TVTVA
+1189 NVTVA

-1203 FNINSNAVS
+1203 FNINSNTGS
-1212 VPFYDNVNMSVN
+1212 VPFCDNVNMSVN

-1276 GATVTVTKRIYV
+1276 GATVTVTKSIYV

-1312 ADIKNLSSLITYHDY
+1312 ADIKNLSSLVTYHDY

-1399 IHYQVGNGNWTAAP
+1399 IHYQVGNGNWTAVP

>member
-27 NKTNNTQTTD
+27 NKTNNTQATD

-90 AQALDGDTT
+90 AQALDGDSD
-99 LPSKVDNSTSEYFPP
+99 LPSKVDNSQSKYFPP
-114 IGDQGSVGSCAAWAS
+114 IKSQGSVGSCVAWAE
-129 TYYQFTYAQ
+129 TYYQFSYTQ
-138 NKALNRTA
+138 NKKLNRTA
-146 TYQNSISPVWVYNF
+146 TYENSFSPLWTYNF
-160 ANESEDAG
+160 TNFSDDIGSYDSATYS
-168 LYVGDPYKVLKY
+168 VLRN

-193 DPAKWTVTKEAFDE
+193 DPAKWTATKEAFDE
-207 AQKYKLSDYYYID
+207 AQKYKLSSYSYISTGD
-220 INQYVDKTPITSPNC
+220 GETPITNSKSSNLDT
-235 VNVNK
+235 VKTALINGE
-240 IKAVLNNN
+240 VL
-248 ELVTYSTK
+248 TFSTH
-256 AYGFSYQEIKKDDRT
+256 ASYGFTYGIIQKNSQV
-271 PENAQFE
+271 PENTKYA
-278 GQYIVPYLESTNGGH
+278 GQYIVPYLVSTRGGH

-321 FKVANSWGNAIFH
+321 FKVANSWGDDWMNNGYI
-334 NEGFLWI
+334 WI
-341 SYDALNKVSSVNN
+341 SYDSINITSSVNN
-354 ATLSSKRADFC
+354 STVLSNRVRANCIDNI
-365 AMSDFVRIVVKP
+365 ARISVKP
-377 ETDCSNINFEYT
+377 VSDCSNINLEYT

-397 IEIKITAKNKNS
+397 IEIKIIAKNKATGS
-409 GVTYS
+409 TYS
-414 SYAEPFET
+414 SYSEPFET
-422 YSTFRVKNDYS
+422 YSNYYVNNDYS
-433 FDGTKTEAKGTFTCD
+433 FDGTKTEAKGTFTYD
-448 LNSIVNNLNSN
+448 LNSIVENLNSN

-471 DTENNDSTLSVS
+471 DTDNNDSTLSVS

-515 NGGGTT
+515 NAGGTT

-545 GNWTTVPGKAMTP
+545 GNWTTAPGKAMTP

-604 YTFKNGVITPIE
+604 YTFKNGVITPIA

-637 GDYASM
+637 GDYVSM
-643 KVTLKNA
+643 KVT
-650 TSDAVSKFTYLDSNN
+650 
-665 HEVTIYDYAGAS
+665 
-677 GCSWQF
+677 
-683 NKSGTYRVRVYSK
+683 
-696 ESYGATNYVMAEK
+696 
-709 TVFVAEKKLKIES
+709 
-722 FDLTP
+722 
-727 EDGNITA
+727 
-734 GDSVEMKVKLKN
+734 LKN

-775 CTWQFSK
+775 CSWQTSE

-797 AKDYVMAEKTVTVSP
+797 AKDYVMAEKTVIVSP

-820 AEVSP
+820 AEVFP
-825 SDSTYVNS
+825 SDSTYVNG

-859 TKTEKTTDS
+859 TKTEKTTNS

-900 IKVKALT
+900 IKVNTLT

-942 YLEYEIKKDGI
+942 YLKYEIKKDGN
-953 VVETLEDPYNT
+953 VVETLEDPYNA

-1034 YKMIATD
+1034 YKMIATN

-1095 VEDNKFGIKSFDIT
+1095 VEDDKFGIESFDIT

-1133 AVSKFTYLDSNDHEV
+1133 AVSKFTYLDSNNHEV
-1148 TIYNYTGAIGCSWQ
+1148 TIYDYAGASSCLWQ

-1177 GYGSTNYVMAEK
+1177 SYGSTNYVMAEK

-1203 FNINSNAVS
+1203 FNINSNTGS
-1212 VPFYDNVNMSVN
+1212 VPFCDNVNMSVN

-1262 VGNYNYEVTVKDAT
+1262 IGNYNYEVTVKDAT
-1276 GATVTVTKRIYV
+1276 GATVTVTKSIYV
-1288 AQACIENL
+1288 AQACIDNL

-1312 ADIKNLSSLITYHDY
+1312 ADIKNLSSLVTYHDY

-1376 EVTVDKASENVITIY
+1376 EVTVDKASENVVTIY

-1399 IHYQVGNGNWTAAP
+1399 IHYQVGNGSWTDAP
-1413 GVAMTATNEKSGY
+1413 GYKMTSTNEKTGY

-1432 NLGTSTYAN
+1432 DLGTSTYAN

>member
-1 MRALS
+1 MKALS

-12 MTMSSFSVLTAFATE
+12 MTVSSFSVLTAFATE
-27 NKTNNTQTTD
+27 NKTNNTQATD

-90 AQALDGDTT
+90 AQALDGDSD
-99 LPSKVDNSTSEYFPP
+99 LPSKVDNSQSKYFPP
-114 IGDQGSVGSCAAWAS
+114 IKSQGSVGSCVAWAE
-129 TYYQFTYAQ
+129 TYYQFSYTQ
-138 NKALNRTA
+138 NKKLNRTA
-146 TYQNSISPVWVYNF
+146 TYENSFSPLWTYNF
-160 ANESEDAG
+160 TNFSDDIGSYDSATYS
-168 LYVGDPYKVLKY
+168 VLRN

-207 AQKYKLSDYYYID
+207 AQKYKLSSYSYISTGD
-220 INQYVDKTPITSPNC
+220 GETPITNSKSSNLDT
-235 VNVNK
+235 VKTALINGE
-240 IKAVLNNN
+240 VL
-248 ELVTYSTK
+248 TFSTH
-256 AYGFSYQEIKKDDRT
+256 ASYGFTYGIIQKNSQV
-271 PENAQFE
+271 PENTKYA
-278 GQYIVPYLESTNGGH
+278 GQYIVPYLVSTRGGH

-321 FKVANSWGNAIFH
+321 FKVANSWGDDWMNNGYI
-334 NEGFLWI
+334 WI
-341 SYDALNKVSSVNN
+341 SYDSINRTSSVNN
-354 ATLSSKRADFC
+354 STVLSNRVRANCINDI
-365 AMSDFVRIVVKP
+365 ARISVKP
-377 ETDCSNINFEYT
+377 VSDCSNINLEYT

-422 YSTFRVKNDYS
+422 YSNYYVNNDYS
-433 FDGTKTEAKGTFTCD
+433 FDGTKTEAKGTFTYD
-448 LNSIVNNLNSN
+448 LNSIVENLNSN

-471 DTENNDSTLSVS
+471 DTDNNDSTLSVS

-637 GDYASM
+637 GDYVSM
-643 KVTLKNA
+643 KVT
-650 TSDAVSKFTYLDSNN
+650 
-665 HEVTIYDYAGAS
+665 
-677 GCSWQF
+677 
-683 NKSGTYRVRVYSK
+683 
-696 ESYGATNYVMAEK
+696 
-709 TVFVAEKKLKIES
+709 
-722 FDLTP
+722 
-727 EDGNITA
+727 
-734 GDSVEMKVKLKN
+734 LKN

-775 CTWQFSK
+775 CSWQTSE

-797 AKDYVMAEKTVTVSP
+797 AKDYVMAEKTVIVSP

-825 SDSTYVNS
+825 SDSTCVNGY
-833 CVSCYIT
+833 VSCYIT

-859 TKTEKTTDS
+859 TKTEKTTNS

-900 IKVKALT
+900 IKVNTLT

-942 YLEYEIKKDGI
+942 YLKYEIKKDGN
-953 VVETLEDPYNT
+953 VVETLEDPYNA

-1034 YKMIATD
+1034 YKMIATN

-1067 NGNWDSNNGKN
+1067 NGNWDSNNGRN

-1095 VEDNKFGIKSFDIT
+1095 VEDDKFGIESFDIT

-1133 AVSKFTYLDSNDHEV
+1133 AVSKFTYLDSNNHEV
-1148 TIYNYTGAIGCSWQ
+1148 TIYDYAGASSCLWQ

-1177 GYGSTNYVMAEK
+1177 SYGSTNYVMAEK

-1203 FNINSNAVS
+1203 FNINSNTGS
-1212 VPFYDNVNMSVN
+1212 VPFCDNVNMSVN
-1224 ASGGKAPY
+1224 VSGGKAPY

-1262 VGNYNYEVTVKDAT
+1262 IGNYNYEVTVKDAT
-1276 GATVTVTKRIYV
+1276 GATVTVTKSIYV
-1288 AQACIENL
+1288 AQACIDNL

-1312 ADIKNLSSLITYHDY
+1312 ADIKNLSSLVTYHDY

-1376 EVTVDKASENVITIY
+1376 EVTVDKASENVVTIY

-1399 IHYQVGNGNWTAAP
+1399 IHYQVGNGSWTDAP
-1413 GVAMTATNEKSGY
+1413 GNKMTSTNEKTGY

-1432 NLGTSTYAN
+1432 DLGTSTYAN

>member
-90 AQALDGDTT
+90 AQALDGDSD
-99 LPSKVDNSTSEYFPP
+99 LPSKVDNSQSKYFPP
-114 IGDQGSVGSCAAWAS
+114 IKSQGRVGSCVAWAE
-129 TYYQFTYAQ
+129 TYYQFSYTQ
-138 NKALNRTA
+138 NKKLNRTA
-146 TYQNSISPVWVYNF
+146 TYENSFSPLWTYNF
-160 ANESEDAG
+160 TNFSDDIGSYDSATYS
-168 LYVGDPYKVLKY
+168 VLRN

-207 AQKYKLSDYYYID
+207 AQKYKLSSYSYISTGD
-220 INQYVDKTPITSPNC
+220 GETPITNSKSSNLDT
-235 VNVNK
+235 VKTALINGE
-240 IKAVLNNN
+240 VL
-248 ELVTYSTK
+248 TFSTH
-256 AYGFSYQEIKKDDRT
+256 ASYGFTYGIIQKNSQV
-271 PENAQFE
+271 PENTKYA
-278 GQYIVPYLESTNGGH
+278 GQYIVPYLVSTRGGH

-321 FKVANSWGNAIFH
+321 FKVANSWGDDWMNNGYI
-334 NEGFLWI
+334 WI
-341 SYDALNKVSSVNN
+341 SYDSINRTSSVNN
-354 ATLSSKRADFC
+354 STVLSNRVRANCINDI
-365 AMSDFVRIVVKP
+365 ARISVKP
-377 ETDCSNINFEYT
+377 VSDCSNINLEYT

-422 YSTFRVKNDYS
+422 YSNYYVNNDYS
-433 FDGTKTEAKGTFTCD
+433 FDGTKTEAKGTFTYD
-448 LNSIVNNLNSN
+448 LNSIVENLNSN

-471 DTENNDSTLSVS
+471 DTDNNDSTLSVS

-545 GNWTTVPGKAMTP
+545 GNWTTAPGKAMTP

-637 GDYASM
+637 GDYVSM
-643 KVTLKNA
+643 KVT
-650 TSDAVSKFTYLDSNN
+650 
-665 HEVTIYDYAGAS
+665 
-677 GCSWQF
+677 
-683 NKSGTYRVRVYSK
+683 
-696 ESYGATNYVMAEK
+696 
-709 TVFVAEKKLKIES
+709 
-722 FDLTP
+722 
-727 EDGNITA
+727 
-734 GDSVEMKVKLKN
+734 LKN

-769 YASVSG
+769 YASVSS
-775 CTWQFSK
+775 CSWQFNKS
-782 AGAYKVRVYSKESYN
+782 GTYRVRVYSKESYGSTS
-797 AKDYVMAEKTVTVSP
+797 YVMAEKTVTVSP

-820 AEVSP
+820 AEVFP
-825 SDSTYVNS
+825 SDSTYVNG

-859 TKTEKTTDS
+859 TKTEKTTNS
-868 SYYFYAKKGGDI
+868 SYCFYAKKGGDI

-900 IKVKALT
+900 IKVNTLT

-942 YLEYEIKKDGI
+942 YLKYEIKKDGN
-953 VVETLEDPYNT
+953 VVETLEDPYNA

-1003 TDNLV
+1003 TDNIV
-1008 VIYYVGYYSPYIH
+1008 AIYYVGYQSPYIH

-1034 YKMIATD
+1034 YKMTATN

-1095 VEDNKFGIKSFDIT
+1095 VEDDKFGIESFDIT

-1124 VKLKNATSN
+1124 VKLKNATSD
-1133 AVSKFTYLDSNDHEV
+1133 AVSKFTYLDSNNHEV
-1148 TIYNYTGAIGCSWQ
+1148 TIYDYAGASSCLWQ

-1177 GYGSTNYVMAEK
+1177 SYGSTNYVMAEK
-1189 TVTVA
+1189 TVTV
-1194 EKQPLKINQ
+1194 
-1203 FNINSNAVS
+1203 
-1212 VPFYDNVNMSVN
+1212 
-1224 ASGGKAPY
+1224 
-1232 QYEFAMNQYNTRTV
+1232 
-1246 LQPFSTKNT
+1246 
-1255 FTVIPEY
+1255 
-1262 VGNYNYEVTVKDAT
+1262 
-1276 GATVTVTKRIYV
+1276 
-1288 AQACIENL
+1288 
-1296 NISSSTV
+1296 
-1303 KVNDIVKFS
+1303 
-1312 ADIKNLSSLITYHDY
+1312 
-1327 TYTVTKDNKTETL
+1327 
-1340 TTNSDRTANWT
+1340 
-1351 PKEAG
+1351 
-1356 KYTMLLQIKHN
+1356 
-1367 GKYIAGRSI
+1367 
-1376 EVTVDKASENVITIY
+1376 DKASENVVTIY

-1399 IHYQVGNGNWTAAP
+1399 IHYQVGNGSWTDAP
-1413 GVAMTATNEKSGY
+1413 GYKMTSTNEKTGY

>member
-27 NKTNNTQTTD
+27 NKTNNTQATVTD
-37 VNKNSTVVDVDG
+37 NTNQHDN
-49 QKFGTGDLGKSDDDN
+49 LGCKPLTEEEISKLSKIENISD
-64 APTISSENQYY
+64 YY
-75 SIVAKEEG
+75 SIVNKEEG
-83 TTKAKAK
+83 KPRT
-90 AQALDGDTT
+90 QANNIPATSY
-99 LPSKVDNSTSEYFPP
+99 PSSIDNSKSKYFPS
-114 IGDQGSVGSCAAWAS
+114 IGNQHSLGSCTTWAEI
-129 TYYQFTYAQ
+129 YYQMSYAE
-138 NKALNRTA
+138 NVALNRTA
-146 TYQNSISPVWVYNF
+146 THDNTCSPVWIYNF
-160 ANESEDAG
+160 ANGGDANTG
-168 LYVGDPYKVLKY
+168 ADITHAFRLAQRIGVPSLK
-180 IGAPTIKNSPNIT
+180 TSPNT
-193 DPAKWTVTKEAFDE
+193 TVNAKWTTTKEAFTE
-207 AQKYKLSDYYYID
+207 APKYR
-220 INQYVDKTPITSPNC
+220 
-235 VNVNK
+235 VNNYNLFYLDTYNNK
-240 IKAVLNNN
+240 ITNPKSEVIAPIKAALNNN
-248 ELVTYSTK
+248 ELVTYTT
-256 AYGFSYQEIKKDDRT
+256 YVFSWKNKTIQKDSRV
-271 PENAQFE
+271 PENTKYANDDIAI
-278 GQYIVPYLESTNGGH
+278 YSTGYSGCH
-293 RMTIVGYDDDIWY
+293 RMTIVGYDDDIWV
-306 DINEDGKVQEGEKGA
+306 DINGDGKIQEAEKGA
-321 FKVANSWGNAIFH
+321 FKIVNSWGTGYGN
-334 NEGFLWI
+334 NGFAWV
-341 SYDALNKVSSVNN
+341 SYDALNYDSAVSDSLPNRLNQPTIFDLMRV
-354 ATLSSKRADFC
+354 S
-365 AMSDFVRIVVKP
+365 VKP
-377 ETDCSNINFEYT
+377 IDACSNINLEYT
-389 LSSKSRND
+389 LNTKYRDEVS
-397 IEIKITAKNKNS
+397 IAITAKNKNT
-409 GVTYS
+409 GKTYEGNV
-414 SYAEPFET
+414 EPFQSYKKE
-422 YSTFRVKNDYS
+422 YVNYRCS
-433 FDGTKTEAKGTFTCD
+433 FDGTKNYSTGDFAYD
-448 LNSIVNNLNSN
+448 LSNIVQNLNSN
-459 NVEDYTWTFSFQ
+459 NVSDYTWTLKFDD
-471 DTENNDSTLSVS
+471 DTSDDSTLSVS

-502 TVKLNGNSKDITV
+502 TVKLNGNSKDINV

-604 YTFKNGVITPIE
+604 YTFKNGVITPIA

-650 TSDAVSKFTYLDSNN
+650 TSNAVSKFTYLDSNN
-665 HEVTIYDYAGAS
+665 REVTIYDYAGAS

-696 ESYGATNYVMAEK
+696 ESYGSTSYVMAEK

-734 GDSVEMKVKLKN
+734 GDLVEMKVKLKN

-769 YASVSG
+769 YASSFG

-782 AGAYKVRVYSKESYN
+782 AGTYKVRVYSKESYN

-812 KKEFKIDN
+812 KKEFKIEN
-820 AEVSP
+820 AEVFP
-825 SDSTYVNS
+825 SDSTYVNG

-859 TKTEKTTDS
+859 TKTEKTTNS
-868 SYYFYAKKGGDI
+868 SYCFYAKKGGDI

-942 YLEYEIKKDGI
+942 YLKYEIKKDGN

-1095 VEDNKFGIKSFDIT
+1095 VEDDKFGIESFDIT

-1119 FIDMK
+1119 FMDMK
-1124 VKLKNATSN
+1124 VKLKNATSD

-1148 TIYNYTGAIGCSWQ
+1148 TIYDYAGSSGCSWQ

-1177 GYGSTNYVMAEK
+1177 SYGSTNYVMAEK
-1189 TVTVA
+1189 NVTVA

-1203 FNINSNAVS
+1203 FNINSNAGS
-1212 VPFYDNVNMSVN
+1212 VPFCDNVNMSVN

-1312 ADIKNLSSLITYHDY
+1312 ADIKNLSSLVTYHDY

>member
-12 MTMSSFSVLTAFATE
+12 MTVSSFSVLTAFATE
-27 NKTNNTQTTD
+27 NKTNNTQATD

-90 AQALDGDTT
+90 AQALDGDSD
-99 LPSKVDNSTSEYFPP
+99 LPSKVDNSQSKYFPP
-114 IGDQGSVGSCAAWAS
+114 IKSQGRVGSCVAWAE
-129 TYYQFTYAQ
+129 TYYQFSYTQ
-138 NKALNRTA
+138 NKKLNRTA
-146 TYQNSISPVWVYNF
+146 TYENSFSPLWTYNF
-160 ANESEDAG
+160 TNFSDDIGSYDSATYS
-168 LYVGDPYKVLKY
+168 VLRN

-193 DPAKWTVTKEAFDE
+193 DPAKWTATKEAFDE
-207 AQKYKLSDYYYID
+207 AQKYKLSSYSYISTGD
-220 INQYVDKTPITSPNC
+220 GETPITNSKSSNLDT
-235 VNVNK
+235 VKTALINGE
-240 IKAVLNNN
+240 VL
-248 ELVTYSTK
+248 TFSTH
-256 AYGFSYQEIKKDDRT
+256 ASYGFTYGIIQKNSQV
-271 PENAQFE
+271 PENTKYA
-278 GQYIVPYLESTNGGH
+278 GQYIVPYLVSTRGGH

-321 FKVANSWGNAIFH
+321 FKVANSWGDDWMNNGYI
-334 NEGFLWI
+334 WI
-341 SYDALNKVSSVNN
+341 SYDSINITSSVNN
-354 ATLSSKRADFC
+354 STVLSNRVRANCIDNI
-365 AMSDFVRIVVKP
+365 ARISVKP
-377 ETDCSNINFEYT
+377 VSDCSNINLEYT

-397 IEIKITAKNKNS
+397 IEIKIIAKNKATGS
-409 GVTYS
+409 TYS
-414 SYAEPFET
+414 SYSEPFET
-422 YSTFRVKNDYS
+422 YSNYYVNNDYS
-433 FDGTKTEAKGTFTCD
+433 FDGTKTEAKGTFTYD
-448 LNSIVNNLNSN
+448 LNSIVKNLNSN

-471 DTENNDSTLSVS
+471 DTDNNDSTLSVS

-637 GDYASM
+637 GDYVSM
-643 KVTLKNA
+643 KVT
-650 TSDAVSKFTYLDSNN
+650 
-665 HEVTIYDYAGAS
+665 
-677 GCSWQF
+677 
-683 NKSGTYRVRVYSK
+683 
-696 ESYGATNYVMAEK
+696 
-709 TVFVAEKKLKIES
+709 
-722 FDLTP
+722 
-727 EDGNITA
+727 
-734 GDSVEMKVKLKN
+734 LKN

-775 CTWQFSK
+775 CSWQTSE

-797 AKDYVMAEKTVTVSP
+797 AKDYVMAEKTVIVSP

-820 AEVSP
+820 AEVFP
-825 SDSTYVNS
+825 SDSTYVNG
-833 CVSCYIT
+833 CISCYIT

-859 TKTEKTTDS
+859 TKTEKTTNS
-868 SYYFYAKKGGDI
+868 SYCFYAKKGGDI

-900 IKVKALT
+900 IKVNALT

-942 YLEYEIKKDGI
+942 YLTYEIKKDGN
-953 VVETLEDPYNT
+953 VVETLEDPYNS

-1034 YKMIATD
+1034 YKMIATN

-1067 NGNWDSNNGKN
+1067 NGNWDSNNDKN

-1095 VEDNKFGIKSFDIT
+1095 VEDDKFGIESFDIT
-1109 PADGKITVGD
+1109 PADGKIEAGD
-1119 FIDMK
+1119 YVSMK
-1124 VKLKNATSN
+1124 VTLKNATSD
-1133 AVSKFTYLDSNDHEV
+1133 AVSKFTYLDSNNHEV
-1148 TIYNYTGAIGCSWQ
+1148 TIYDYAGASGCLWQ

-1177 GYGSTNYVMAEK
+1177 SYGSTNYVMAEK
-1189 TVTVA
+1189 TVTV
-1194 EKQPLKINQ
+1194 
-1203 FNINSNAVS
+1203 
-1212 VPFYDNVNMSVN
+1212 
-1224 ASGGKAPY
+1224 
-1232 QYEFAMNQYNTRTV
+1232 
-1246 LQPFSTKNT
+1246 
-1255 FTVIPEY
+1255 
-1262 VGNYNYEVTVKDAT
+1262 
-1276 GATVTVTKRIYV
+1276 
-1288 AQACIENL
+1288 
-1296 NISSSTV
+1296 
-1303 KVNDIVKFS
+1303 
-1312 ADIKNLSSLITYHDY
+1312 
-1327 TYTVTKDNKTETL
+1327 
-1340 TTNSDRTANWT
+1340 
-1351 PKEAG
+1351 
-1356 KYTMLLQIKHN
+1356 
-1367 GKYIAGRSI
+1367 
-1376 EVTVDKASENVITIY
+1376 DKASENVVTIY

-1399 IHYQVGNGNWTAAP
+1399 IHYQVGNGSWTDAP
-1413 GVAMTATNEKSGY
+1413 GNKMTSTNEKTGY

-1432 NLGTSTYAN
+1432 DLGTSTYAN

>member
-12 MTMSSFSVLTAFATE
+12 MTVSSFSVLTAFATE
-27 NKTNNTQTTD
+27 NKTNNTQATD

-90 AQALDGDTT
+90 AQALDGDSD
-99 LPSKVDNSTSEYFPP
+99 LPSKVDNSQSKYFPP
-114 IGDQGSVGSCAAWAS
+114 IKSQGSVGSCVAWAE
-129 TYYQFTYAQ
+129 TYYQFSYTQ
-138 NKALNRTA
+138 NKKLNRTA
-146 TYQNSISPVWVYNF
+146 TYENSFSPLWTYNF
-160 ANESEDAG
+160 TNFSDDIGSYDSATYS
-168 LYVGDPYKVLKY
+168 VLRN

-193 DPAKWTVTKEAFDE
+193 DPAKWTATKEAFDE
-207 AQKYKLSDYYYID
+207 AQKYKLSSYSYISTGD
-220 INQYVDKTPITSPNC
+220 GETPITNSKSSNLDT
-235 VNVNK
+235 VKTALINGE
-240 IKAVLNNN
+240 VL
-248 ELVTYSTK
+248 TFSTH
-256 AYGFSYQEIKKDDRT
+256 ASYGFTYGIIQKNSQV
-271 PENAQFE
+271 PENTKYA
-278 GQYIVPYLESTNGGH
+278 GQYIVPYLVSTRGGH

-321 FKVANSWGNAIFH
+321 FKVANSWGDDWMNNGYI
-334 NEGFLWI
+334 WI
-341 SYDALNKVSSVNN
+341 SYDSINITSSVNN
-354 ATLSSKRADFC
+354 STVLSNRVRANCIDNI
-365 AMSDFVRIVVKP
+365 ARISVKP
-377 ETDCSNINFEYT
+377 VSDCSNINLEYT

-397 IEIKITAKNKNS
+397 IEIKIIAKNKATGS
-409 GVTYS
+409 TYS
-414 SYAEPFET
+414 SYSEPFET
-422 YSTFRVKNDYS
+422 YSNYYVNNDYS
-433 FDGTKTEAKGTFTCD
+433 FDGTKTEAKGTFTYD
-448 LNSIVNNLNSN
+448 LNSIVKNLNSN

-471 DTENNDSTLSVS
+471 DTDNNDSTLSVS

-515 NGGGTT
+515 NAGGTT

-545 GNWTTVPGKAMTP
+545 GNWTTAPGKAMTP

-604 YTFKNGVITPIE
+604 YTFKNGVITPIA

-623 KSFDITPADGKIEA
+623 KSFDVTPADGKIEA
-637 GDYASM
+637 GDYVSI
-643 KVTLKNA
+643 KVT
-650 TSDAVSKFTYLDSNN
+650 
-665 HEVTIYDYAGAS
+665 
-677 GCSWQF
+677 
-683 NKSGTYRVRVYSK
+683 
-696 ESYGATNYVMAEK
+696 
-709 TVFVAEKKLKIES
+709 
-722 FDLTP
+722 
-727 EDGNITA
+727 
-734 GDSVEMKVKLKN
+734 LKN

-775 CTWQFSK
+775 CSWQTSE

-797 AKDYVMAEKTVTVSP
+797 AKDYVMAEKTVIVSP

-820 AEVSP
+820 AEVFP
-825 SDSTYVNS
+825 SDSTYVNG

-859 TKTEKTTDS
+859 TKTEKTTNS

-900 IKVKALT
+900 IKVNTLT

-942 YLEYEIKKDGI
+942 YLKYEIKKDGN
-953 VVETLEDPYNT
+953 VVETLEDPYNA

-1034 YKMIATD
+1034 YKMIATN

-1067 NGNWDSNNGKN
+1067 NGNWDSNNGRN

-1095 VEDNKFGIKSFDIT
+1095 VEDDKFGIESFDIT

-1133 AVSKFTYLDSNDHEV
+1133 AVSKYTYLDSNNHEV
-1148 TIYNYTGAIGCSWQ
+1148 TIYDYAGASSCLWQ

-1177 GYGSTNYVMAEK
+1177 SYGSTNYVMAEK

-1203 FNINSNAVS
+1203 FNINSNTGS
-1212 VPFYDNVNMSVN
+1212 VPFCDNVNMSVN
-1224 ASGGKAPY
+1224 VSGGKAPY

-1262 VGNYNYEVTVKDAT
+1262 IGNYNYEVTVKDAT
-1276 GATVTVTKRIYV
+1276 GATVTVTKSIYV
-1288 AQACIENL
+1288 AQACIDNL

-1312 ADIKNLSSLITYHDY
+1312 ADIKNLSSLVTYHDY

-1376 EVTVDKASENVITIY
+1376 EVTVDKASENVVTIY

-1399 IHYQVGNGNWTAAP
+1399 IHYQVGNGSWTDAP
-1413 GVAMTATNEKSGY
+1413 GYKMTSTNEKTGY

-1432 NLGTSTYAN
+1432 DLGTSTYAN

>member
-1 MRALS
+1 MKALS

-12 MTMSSFSVLTAFATE
+12 MTVSSFSVLTAFATE
-27 NKTNNTQTTD
+27 NKTNNTQATD

-90 AQALDGDTT
+90 AQALDGDSD
-99 LPSKVDNSTSEYFPP
+99 LPSKVDNSQSKYFPP
-114 IGDQGSVGSCAAWAS
+114 IKSQGSVGSCVAWAE
-129 TYYQFTYAQ
+129 TYYQFSYTQ
-138 NKALNRTA
+138 NKKLNRTA
-146 TYQNSISPVWVYNF
+146 TYENSFSPLWTYNF
-160 ANESEDAG
+160 TNFSDDIGSYDSATYS
-168 LYVGDPYKVLKY
+168 VLRN

-193 DPAKWTVTKEAFDE
+193 DPAKWTATKEAFDE
-207 AQKYKLSDYYYID
+207 AQKYKLSSYSYISTGD
-220 INQYVDKTPITSPNC
+220 GETPITNSKSSNLDT
-235 VNVNK
+235 VKTALINGE
-240 IKAVLNNN
+240 VL
-248 ELVTYSTK
+248 TFSTH
-256 AYGFSYQEIKKDDRT
+256 ASYGFTYGIIQKNSQV
-271 PENAQFE
+271 PENTKYA
-278 GQYIVPYLESTNGGH
+278 GQYIVPYLVSTRGGH

-321 FKVANSWGNAIFH
+321 FKVANSWGDDWMNNGYI
-334 NEGFLWI
+334 WI
-341 SYDALNKVSSVNN
+341 SYDSINITSSVNN
-354 ATLSSKRADFC
+354 STVLSNRVRANCIDNI
-365 AMSDFVRIVVKP
+365 ARISVKP
-377 ETDCSNINFEYT
+377 VSDCSNINLEYT

-397 IEIKITAKNKNS
+397 IEIKIIAKNKATGS
-409 GVTYS
+409 TYS
-414 SYAEPFET
+414 SYSEPFET
-422 YSTFRVKNDYS
+422 YSNYYVNNDYS
-433 FDGTKTEAKGTFTCD
+433 FDGTKTEAKGTFTYD
-448 LNSIVNNLNSN
+448 LNSIVKNLNSN

-471 DTENNDSTLSVS
+471 DTDNNNRTLSVS

-515 NGGGTT
+515 NAGGTT

-545 GNWTTVPGKAMTP
+545 GNWTTAPGKAMTP

-604 YTFKNGVITPIE
+604 YTFKNGVITPIA

-637 GDYASM
+637 GDYVSI

-650 TSDAVSKFTYLDSNN
+650 TSGAVSKFTYLDSNN
-665 HEVTIYDYAGAS
+665 KEYTIYDYASVS

-696 ESYGATNYVMAEK
+696 ESYGSTSYVMAEK

-775 CTWQFSK
+775 C
-782 AGAYKVRVYSKESYN
+782 
-797 AKDYVMAEKTVTVSP
+797 
-812 KKEFKIDN
+812 
-820 AEVSP
+820 
-825 SDSTYVNS
+825 
-833 CVSCYIT
+833 
-840 ASGGKTPYTYEFGY
+840 
-854 TQDGN
+854 
-859 TKTEKTTDS
+859 
-868 SYYFYAKKGGDI
+868 
-880 TVFAKVTDADGKTL
+880 
-894 TKTFKP
+894 
-900 IKVKALT
+900 
-907 IKNIVTSPTSPQY
+907 
-920 VGTKINIKA
+920 
-929 DIEYSQSKYGRYN
+929 
-942 YLEYEIKKDGI
+942 
-953 VVETLEDPYNT
+953 
-964 SVDWTPTEAGNYT
+964 
-977 ITCNMGDMSGQSATK
+977 
-992 TVNYVVNKKDT
+992 
-1003 TDNLV
+1003 
-1008 VIYYVGYYSPYIH
+1008 
-1021 YQVENGSWTNAPG
+1021 
-1034 YKMIATD
+1034 
-1041 EKDGY
+1041 
-1046 SHKYVINLG
+1046 
-1055 DKNYANVCFNDG
+1055 
-1067 NGNWDSNNGKN
+1067 
-1078 YRFNKGTY
+1078 
-1086 TFKNGVITP
+1086 
-1095 VEDNKFGIKSFDIT
+1095 
-1109 PADGKITVGD
+1109 
-1119 FIDMK
+1119 
-1124 VKLKNATSN
+1124 
-1133 AVSKFTYLDSNDHEV
+1133 
-1148 TIYNYTGAIGCSWQ
+1148 SWQ

-1177 GYGSTNYVMAEK
+1177 SYGSTNYVMAEK

-1203 FNINSNAVS
+1203 FNINSNTGS
-1212 VPFYDNVNMSVN
+1212 VPFCDNVNMSVN
-1224 ASGGKAPY
+1224 VSGGKAPY
-1232 QYEFAMNQYNTRTV
+1232 KYEFAMNQYNTRTV

-1262 VGNYNYEVTVKDAT
+1262 IGNYNYEVTVKDAT
-1276 GATVTVTKRIYV
+1276 GATVTVTKSIYV
-1288 AQACIENL
+1288 AQACIDNL

-1312 ADIKNLSSLITYHDY
+1312 ADIKNLSSLVTYHDY

-1376 EVTVDKASENVITIY
+1376 EVTVDKASENVVTIY

-1399 IHYQVGNGNWTAAP
+1399 IHYQVGNGSWTDAP
-1413 GVAMTATNEKSGY
+1413 GNKMTSTNEKTGY

>member
-12 MTMSSFSVLTAFATE
+12 MTVSSFSVLTAFATE
-27 NKTNNTQTTD
+27 NKTNNTQATD

-90 AQALDGDTT
+90 AQALDGDSD
-99 LPSKVDNSTSEYFPP
+99 LPSKVDNSQSKYFPP
-114 IGDQGSVGSCAAWAS
+114 IKSQGSVGSCVAWAE
-129 TYYQFTYAQ
+129 TYYQFSYTQ
-138 NKALNRTA
+138 NKKLNRTA
-146 TYQNSISPVWVYNF
+146 TYENSFSPLWTYNF
-160 ANESEDAG
+160 TNFSDDIGSYDSATYS
-168 LYVGDPYKVLKY
+168 VLRN

-193 DPAKWTVTKEAFDE
+193 DPAKWTATKEAFDE
-207 AQKYKLSDYYYID
+207 AQKYKLSSYSYISTGD
-220 INQYVDKTPITSPNC
+220 GETPITNSKSSNLDT
-235 VNVNK
+235 VKTALINGE
-240 IKAVLNNN
+240 VL
-248 ELVTYSTK
+248 TFSTH
-256 AYGFSYQEIKKDDRT
+256 ASYGFTYGIIQKNSQV
-271 PENAQFE
+271 PENTKYA
-278 GQYIVPYLESTNGGH
+278 GQYIVPYLVSTRGGH

-321 FKVANSWGNAIFH
+321 FKVANSWGDDWMNNGYI
-334 NEGFLWI
+334 WI
-341 SYDALNKVSSVNN
+341 SYDSINITSSVNN
-354 ATLSSKRADFC
+354 STVLSNRVRANCIDNI
-365 AMSDFVRIVVKP
+365 ARISVKP
-377 ETDCSNINFEYT
+377 VSDCSNINLEYT

-397 IEIKITAKNKNS
+397 IEIKIIAKNKATGS
-409 GVTYS
+409 TYS
-414 SYAEPFET
+414 SYSEPFET
-422 YSTFRVKNDYS
+422 YSNYYVNNDYS
-433 FDGTKTEAKGTFTCD
+433 FDGTKTEAKGTFTYD
-448 LNSIVNNLNSN
+448 LNSIVENLNSN

-471 DTENNDSTLSVS
+471 DTDNNDSTLSVS

-515 NGGGTT
+515 NAGGTT

-545 GNWTTVPGKAMTP
+545 GNWTTAPGKAMTP

-604 YTFKNGVITPIE
+604 YTFKNGVITPIA

-637 GDYASM
+637 GDYVSM
-643 KVTLKNA
+643 KVT
-650 TSDAVSKFTYLDSNN
+650 
-665 HEVTIYDYAGAS
+665 
-677 GCSWQF
+677 
-683 NKSGTYRVRVYSK
+683 
-696 ESYGATNYVMAEK
+696 
-709 TVFVAEKKLKIES
+709 
-722 FDLTP
+722 
-727 EDGNITA
+727 
-734 GDSVEMKVKLKN
+734 LKN

-775 CTWQFSK
+775 CSWQFNKS
-782 AGAYKVRVYSKESYN
+782 GTYRVRVYSKESYGSTS
-797 AKDYVMAEKTVTVSP
+797 YVMAEKTVIVSP

-820 AEVSP
+820 AEVFP
-825 SDSTYVNS
+825 SDSTYVNG

-859 TKTEKTTDS
+859 TKTEKTTNS

-900 IKVKALT
+900 IKVNTLT

-942 YLEYEIKKDGI
+942 YLKYEIKKDGN
-953 VVETLEDPYNT
+953 VVETLEDPYNA

-1034 YKMIATD
+1034 YKMIATN

-1095 VEDNKFGIKSFDIT
+1095 VEDDKFGIESFDIT

-1133 AVSKFTYLDSNDHEV
+1133 AVSKYTYLDSNNHEV
-1148 TIYNYTGAIGCSWQ
+1148 TIYDYAGASSCLWQ

-1177 GYGSTNYVMAEK
+1177 SYGSTNYVMAEK

-1203 FNINSNAVS
+1203 FNINSNTGS
-1212 VPFYDNVNMSVN
+1212 VPFCDNVNMSVN

-1246 LQPFSTKNT
+1246 LQPFSTKNI

-1262 VGNYNYEVTVKDAT
+1262 IGNYNYEVTVKDAT
-1276 GATVTVTKRIYV
+1276 GATVTVTKSIYV
-1288 AQACIENL
+1288 AQACIDNL

-1312 ADIKNLSSLITYHDY
+1312 ADIKNLSSLVTYHDY

-1376 EVTVDKASENVITIY
+1376 EVTVDKASENVVTIY

-1399 IHYQVGNGNWTAAP
+1399 IHYQVGNGSWTDAP
-1413 GVAMTATNEKSGY
+1413 GNKMTSTNEKTGY

-1432 NLGTSTYAN
+1432 DLGTSTYAN

>member
-12 MTMSSFSVLTAFATE
+12 MTVSSFSVLTAFATE
-27 NKTNNTQTTD
+27 NKTNNTQATD

-90 AQALDGDTT
+90 AQALDGDSD
-99 LPSKVDNSTSEYFPP
+99 LPSKVDNSQSKYFPP
-114 IGDQGSVGSCAAWAS
+114 IKSQGRVGSCVAWAE
-129 TYYQFTYAQ
+129 TYYQFSYTQ
-138 NKALNRTA
+138 NKKLNRTA
-146 TYQNSISPVWVYNF
+146 TYENSFSPLWTYNF
-160 ANESEDAG
+160 TNFSDDIGSYDSATYS
-168 LYVGDPYKVLKY
+168 VLRN

-207 AQKYKLSDYYYID
+207 AQKYKLSSYSYISTGD
-220 INQYVDKTPITSPNC
+220 GETPITNSKSSNLDT
-235 VNVNK
+235 VKTALINGE
-240 IKAVLNNN
+240 VL
-248 ELVTYSTK
+248 TFSTH
-256 AYGFSYQEIKKDDRT
+256 ASYGFTYGIIQKNSQV
-271 PENAQFE
+271 PENTKYA
-278 GQYIVPYLESTNGGH
+278 GQYIVPYLVSTRGGH

-321 FKVANSWGNAIFH
+321 FKVANSWGDDWMNNGYI
-334 NEGFLWI
+334 WI
-341 SYDALNKVSSVNN
+341 SYDSINRTSSVNN
-354 ATLSSKRADFC
+354 STVLSNRVRANCIDNI
-365 AMSDFVRIVVKP
+365 ARISVKP
-377 ETDCSNINFEYT
+377 VSDCSNINFEYT

-397 IEIKITAKNKNS
+397 IEIKIIAKNKTTGS
-409 GVTYS
+409 TYS
-414 SYAEPFET
+414 SYSEPFKT
-422 YSTFRVKNDYS
+422 YSNYYVNNDYS
-433 FDGTKTEAKGTFTCD
+433 FDGTKTEAKGTFTYD
-448 LNSIVNNLNSN
+448 LNSIVKNLNSN

-471 DTENNDSTLSVS
+471 DTDNNDSTLSVS

-515 NGGGTT
+515 NGGTT

-592 KNGQNYKFKKGT
+592 KNGQSYKFKKGT

-637 GDYASM
+637 GDYVSM
-643 KVTLKNA
+643 KVT
-650 TSDAVSKFTYLDSNN
+650 
-665 HEVTIYDYAGAS
+665 
-677 GCSWQF
+677 
-683 NKSGTYRVRVYSK
+683 
-696 ESYGATNYVMAEK
+696 
-709 TVFVAEKKLKIES
+709 
-722 FDLTP
+722 
-727 EDGNITA
+727 
-734 GDSVEMKVKLKN
+734 LKN

-769 YASVSG
+769 YAGVSG
-775 CTWQFSK
+775 CSWLFNKSGT
-782 AGAYKVRVYSKESYN
+782 YRVRVYSKESYGSTS
-797 AKDYVMAEKTVTVSP
+797 YVMAEKTVTVSP

-825 SDSTYVNS
+825 SDSTYVNG

-859 TKTEKTTDS
+859 TKTEKTTNS

-894 TKTFKP
+894 TKTFKS

-942 YLEYEIKKDGI
+942 YLKYEIKKDGN

-1034 YKMIATD
+1034 YKMTATD

-1067 NGNWDSNNGKN
+1067 NGNWDSNNGRN

-1095 VEDNKFGIKSFDIT
+1095 IEDNKFGIKSFDIT
-1109 PADGKITVGD
+1109 PADGKIEAGD
-1119 FIDMK
+1119 YVSMK
-1124 VKLKNATSN
+1124 VTLKNATSN
-1133 AVSKFTYLDSNDHEV
+1133 AVSKFTYLDSNNHEV
-1148 TIYNYTGAIGCSWQ
+1148 TIYDYAGASGCSWQ

-1189 TVTVA
+1189 TVTV
-1194 EKQPLKINQ
+1194 
-1203 FNINSNAVS
+1203 
-1212 VPFYDNVNMSVN
+1212 
-1224 ASGGKAPY
+1224 
-1232 QYEFAMNQYNTRTV
+1232 
-1246 LQPFSTKNT
+1246 
-1255 FTVIPEY
+1255 
-1262 VGNYNYEVTVKDAT
+1262 
-1276 GATVTVTKRIYV
+1276 
-1288 AQACIENL
+1288 
-1296 NISSSTV
+1296 
-1303 KVNDIVKFS
+1303 
-1312 ADIKNLSSLITYHDY
+1312 
-1327 TYTVTKDNKTETL
+1327 
-1340 TTNSDRTANWT
+1340 
-1351 PKEAG
+1351 
-1356 KYTMLLQIKHN
+1356 
-1367 GKYIAGRSI
+1367 
-1376 EVTVDKASENVITIY
+1376 DKASENVVTIY

-1399 IHYQVGNGNWTAAP
+1399 IHYQVGNGSWTDAP
-1413 GVAMTATNEKSGY
+1413 GYKMTATNEKTGY

-1432 NLGTSTYAN
+1432 DLGTSTYAN

>member
-12 MTMSSFSVLTAFATE
+12 MTVSSFSVLTAFATE
-27 NKTNNTQTTD
+27 NKTNNTQATD

-90 AQALDGDTT
+90 AQALDGDSD
-99 LPSKVDNSTSEYFPP
+99 LPSKVDNSQSKYFPP
-114 IGDQGSVGSCAAWAS
+114 IKSQGSVGSCVAWAE
-129 TYYQFTYAQ
+129 TYYQFSYTQ
-138 NKALNRTA
+138 NKKLNRTA
-146 TYQNSISPVWVYNF
+146 TYENSFSPLWTYNF
-160 ANESEDAG
+160 TNFSDDIGSYDSATYS
-168 LYVGDPYKVLKY
+168 VLRN

-193 DPAKWTVTKEAFDE
+193 DPAKWTATKEAFDE
-207 AQKYKLSDYYYID
+207 AQKYKLSSYSYISTGD
-220 INQYVDKTPITSPNC
+220 GETPITNSKSSNLDT
-235 VNVNK
+235 VKTALINGE
-240 IKAVLNNN
+240 VL
-248 ELVTYSTK
+248 TFSTH
-256 AYGFSYQEIKKDDRT
+256 ASYGFTYGIIQKNSQV
-271 PENAQFE
+271 PENTKYA
-278 GQYIVPYLESTNGGH
+278 GQYIVPYLVSTRGGH

-321 FKVANSWGNAIFH
+321 FKVANSWGDDWMNNGYI
-334 NEGFLWI
+334 WI
-341 SYDALNKVSSVNN
+341 SYDSINITSSVNN
-354 ATLSSKRADFC
+354 STVLSNRVRANCIDNI
-365 AMSDFVRIVVKP
+365 ARISVKP
-377 ETDCSNINFEYT
+377 VSDCSNINLEYT

-397 IEIKITAKNKNS
+397 IEIKIIAKNKATGS
-409 GVTYS
+409 TYS
-414 SYAEPFET
+414 SYSEPFET
-422 YSTFRVKNDYS
+422 YSNYYVNNDYS
-433 FDGTKTEAKGTFTCD
+433 FDGTKTEAKGTFTYD
-448 LNSIVNNLNSN
+448 LNSIVENLNSN

-471 DTENNDSTLSVS
+471 DTDNNDSTLSVS

-515 NGGGTT
+515 NAGGTT

-545 GNWTTVPGKAMTP
+545 GNWTTAPGKAMTP

-604 YTFKNGVITPIE
+604 YTFKNGVITPIA

-637 GDYASM
+637 GDYVSM
-643 KVTLKNA
+643 KVT
-650 TSDAVSKFTYLDSNN
+650 
-665 HEVTIYDYAGAS
+665 
-677 GCSWQF
+677 
-683 NKSGTYRVRVYSK
+683 
-696 ESYGATNYVMAEK
+696 
-709 TVFVAEKKLKIES
+709 
-722 FDLTP
+722 
-727 EDGNITA
+727 
-734 GDSVEMKVKLKN
+734 LKN

-775 CTWQFSK
+775 CSWQFNKS
-782 AGAYKVRVYSKESYN
+782 GTYRVRVYSKESYGSTN
-797 AKDYVMAEKTVTVSP
+797 YVMAEKTVIVSP

-820 AEVSP
+820 AEVFP
-825 SDSTYVNS
+825 SDSTYVNG

-859 TKTEKTTDS
+859 TKTEKTTNS

-900 IKVKALT
+900 IKVNTLT

-942 YLEYEIKKDGI
+942 YLKYEIKKDGN
-953 VVETLEDPYNT
+953 VVETLEDPYNA

-1034 YKMIATD
+1034 YKMIATN

-1095 VEDNKFGIKSFDIT
+1095 VEDDKFGIESFDIT

-1133 AVSKFTYLDSNDHEV
+1133 AVSKFTYLDSNNHEV
-1148 TIYNYTGAIGCSWQ
+1148 TIYDYAGASSCLWQ

-1177 GYGSTNYVMAEK
+1177 SYGSTNYVMAEK

-1203 FNINSNAVS
+1203 FNINSNTGS
-1212 VPFYDNVNMSVN
+1212 VPFCDNVNMSVN

-1262 VGNYNYEVTVKDAT
+1262 IGNYNYEVTVKDAT
-1276 GATVTVTKRIYV
+1276 GATVTVTKSIYV
-1288 AQACIENL
+1288 AQACIDNL
-1296 NISSSTV
+1296 NISSSTI

-1312 ADIKNLSSLITYHDY
+1312 ADIKNLSSLVTYHDY

-1340 TTNSDRTANWT
+1340 TTNIDRTANWT

-1376 EVTVDKASENVITIY
+1376 EVTVDKASENVVTIY

-1399 IHYQVGNGNWTAAP
+1399 IHYQVGNGSWTDAP
-1413 GVAMTATNEKSGY
+1413 GYKMTSTNEKTGY

-1432 NLGTSTYAN
+1432 DLGTST
-1441 VCFNNGN
+1441 CFNNGN

>member
-12 MTMSSFSVLTAFATE
+12 MTVSSFSVLTAFATE
-27 NKTNNTQTTD
+27 NKTNNTQATD

-90 AQALDGDTT
+90 AQALDGDSD
-99 LPSKVDNSTSEYFPP
+99 LPSKVDNSQSKYFPP
-114 IGDQGSVGSCAAWAS
+114 IKSQGSVGSCVAWAE
-129 TYYQFTYAQ
+129 TYYQFSYTQ
-138 NKALNRTA
+138 NKKLNRTA
-146 TYQNSISPVWVYNF
+146 TYENSFSPLWTYNF
-160 ANESEDAG
+160 TNFSDDIGSYDSATYS
-168 LYVGDPYKVLKY
+168 VLRN

-207 AQKYKLSDYYYID
+207 AQKYKLSSYSYISTGD
-220 INQYVDKTPITSPNC
+220 GETPITNPKSSNLDT
-235 VNVNK
+235 VKTALINGE
-240 IKAVLNNN
+240 VL
-248 ELVTYSTK
+248 TFSTHA
-256 AYGFSYQEIKKDDRT
+256 AYGFTYGIIQKNSQI
-271 PENAQFE
+271 PENTKYA
-278 GQYIVPYLESTNGGH
+278 GQYIVPYLVSTRGGH

-321 FKVANSWGNAIFH
+321 FKVANSWGDDWLNNGYI
-334 NEGFLWI
+334 WI
-341 SYDALNKVSSVNN
+341 SYDSINRTSSVNN
-354 ATLSSKRADFC
+354 STVLSNRVRANCIDDI
-365 AMSDFVRIVVKP
+365 ARISVKP
-377 ETDCSNINFEYT
+377 VSDCSNINFEYT

-397 IEIKITAKNKNS
+397 IKIKIIAKNKTTGS
-409 GVTYS
+409 TYS
-414 SYAEPFET
+414 SYSEPFET
-422 YSTFRVKNDYS
+422 YSNYYVNNDYS
-433 FDGTKTEAKGTFTCD
+433 FDGTKTEAKGTFTYD
-448 LNSIVNNLNSN
+448 LNSIVENLNSN

-471 DTENNDSTLSVS
+471 DTDNNDSTLSVS

-515 NGGGTT
+515 NAGGTT

-545 GNWTTVPGKAMTP
+545 GNWTTAPGKAMTP

-604 YTFKNGVITPIE
+604 YTFKNGVITPIA

-637 GDYASM
+637 GDYVSM
-643 KVTLKNA
+643 KVT
-650 TSDAVSKFTYLDSNN
+650 
-665 HEVTIYDYAGAS
+665 
-677 GCSWQF
+677 
-683 NKSGTYRVRVYSK
+683 
-696 ESYGATNYVMAEK
+696 
-709 TVFVAEKKLKIES
+709 
-722 FDLTP
+722 
-727 EDGNITA
+727 
-734 GDSVEMKVKLKN
+734 LKN

-775 CTWQFSK
+775 CSWQFNKS
-782 AGAYKVRVYSKESYN
+782 GTYRVRVYSKESYGSTN
-797 AKDYVMAEKTVTVSP
+797 YVMAEKTVIVSP

-820 AEVSP
+820 AEVFP
-825 SDSTYVNS
+825 SDSTYVNG

-859 TKTEKTTDS
+859 TKTEKTTNS

-900 IKVKALT
+900 IKVNTLT

-942 YLEYEIKKDGI
+942 YLKYEIKKDGN
-953 VVETLEDPYNT
+953 VVETLEDPYNA

-1034 YKMIATD
+1034 YKMIATN

-1067 NGNWDSNNGKN
+1067 NGNWDSNNGRN

-1095 VEDNKFGIKSFDIT
+1095 VEDDKFGIESFDIT

-1133 AVSKFTYLDSNDHEV
+1133 AVSKYTYLDSNNHEV
-1148 TIYNYTGAIGCSWQ
+1148 TIYDYAGASSCLWQ

-1177 GYGSTNYVMAEK
+1177 SYGSTNYVMAEK

-1203 FNINSNAVS
+1203 FNINSNTGS
-1212 VPFYDNVNMSVN
+1212 VPFCDNVNMSVN
-1224 ASGGKAPY
+1224 VSGGKAPY

-1262 VGNYNYEVTVKDAT
+1262 IGNYNYEVTVKDAT
-1276 GATVTVTKRIYV
+1276 GATVTVTKSIYV
-1288 AQACIENL
+1288 AQACIDNL

-1312 ADIKNLSSLITYHDY
+1312 ADIKNLSSLVTYHDY

-1376 EVTVDKASENVITIY
+1376 EVTVDKASENVVTIY

-1399 IHYQVGNGNWTAAP
+1399 IHYQVGNGSWTDAP
-1413 GVAMTATNEKSGY
+1413 GYKMTSTNEKTGY

-1432 NLGTSTYAN
+1432 DLGTSTYAN

>member
-27 NKTNNTQTTD
+27 NKTNNTQATD

-90 AQALDGDTT
+90 AQALDGDSD
-99 LPSKVDNSTSEYFPP
+99 LPSKVDNSQSKYFPP
-114 IGDQGSVGSCAAWAS
+114 IKSQGSVGSCVAWAE
-129 TYYQFTYAQ
+129 TYYQFSYTQ
-138 NKALNRTA
+138 NKKLNRTA
-146 TYQNSISPVWVYNF
+146 TYENSFSPLWTYNF
-160 ANESEDAG
+160 TNFSDDIGSYDSATYS
-168 LYVGDPYKVLKY
+168 VLRN

-193 DPAKWTVTKEAFDE
+193 DPAKWTATKEAFDE
-207 AQKYKLSDYYYID
+207 AQKYKLSSYSYISTGD
-220 INQYVDKTPITSPNC
+220 GETPITNSKSSNLDT
-235 VNVNK
+235 VKTALINGE
-240 IKAVLNNN
+240 VL
-248 ELVTYSTK
+248 TFSTH
-256 AYGFSYQEIKKDDRT
+256 ASYGFTYGIIQKNSQV
-271 PENAQFE
+271 PENTKYA
-278 GQYIVPYLESTNGGH
+278 GQYIVPYLVSTRGGH

-321 FKVANSWGNAIFH
+321 FKVANSWGDDWMNNGYI
-334 NEGFLWI
+334 WI
-341 SYDALNKVSSVNN
+341 SYDSINITSSVNN
-354 ATLSSKRADFC
+354 STVLSNRVRANCIDNI
-365 AMSDFVRIVVKP
+365 ARISVKP
-377 ETDCSNINFEYT
+377 VSDCSNINLEYT

-397 IEIKITAKNKNS
+397 IEIKIIAKNKATGS
-409 GVTYS
+409 TYS
-414 SYAEPFET
+414 SYSEPFET
-422 YSTFRVKNDYS
+422 YSNYYVNNDYS
-433 FDGTKTEAKGTFTCD
+433 FDGTKTEAKGTFTYD
-448 LNSIVNNLNSN
+448 LNSIVENLNSN

-471 DTENNDSTLSVS
+471 DTDNNDSTLSVS

-515 NGGGTT
+515 NAGGTT

-545 GNWTTVPGKAMTP
+545 GNWTTAPGKAMTP

-604 YTFKNGVITPIE
+604 YTFKNGVITPIA

-637 GDYASM
+637 GDYVSM
-643 KVTLKNA
+643 KVT
-650 TSDAVSKFTYLDSNN
+650 
-665 HEVTIYDYAGAS
+665 
-677 GCSWQF
+677 
-683 NKSGTYRVRVYSK
+683 
-696 ESYGATNYVMAEK
+696 
-709 TVFVAEKKLKIES
+709 
-722 FDLTP
+722 
-727 EDGNITA
+727 
-734 GDSVEMKVKLKN
+734 LKN

-775 CTWQFSK
+775 CSWQFNKS
-782 AGAYKVRVYSKESYN
+782 GTYRVRVYSKESYGSTS
-797 AKDYVMAEKTVTVSP
+797 YVMAEKTVIVSP

-820 AEVSP
+820 AEVFP
-825 SDSTYVNS
+825 SDSTYVNG

-859 TKTEKTTDS
+859 TKTEKTTNS

-900 IKVKALT
+900 IKVNTLT

-942 YLEYEIKKDGI
+942 YLKYEIKKDGN
-953 VVETLEDPYNT
+953 VVETLEDPYNA

-1034 YKMIATD
+1034 YKMIATN

-1095 VEDNKFGIKSFDIT
+1095 VEDDKFGIESFDIT

-1133 AVSKFTYLDSNDHEV
+1133 AVSKFTYLDSNNHEV
-1148 TIYNYTGAIGCSWQ
+1148 TIYDYAGASSCLWQ

-1177 GYGSTNYVMAEK
+1177 SYGSTNYVMAEK

-1203 FNINSNAVS
+1203 FNINSNTGS
-1212 VPFYDNVNMSVN
+1212 VPFCDNVNMSVN

-1262 VGNYNYEVTVKDAT
+1262 IGNYNYEVTVKDAT
-1276 GATVTVTKRIYV
+1276 GATVTVTKSIYV
-1288 AQACIENL
+1288 AQACIDNL

-1312 ADIKNLSSLITYHDY
+1312 ADIKNLSSLVTYHDY

-1376 EVTVDKASENVITIY
+1376 EVTVDKASENVVTIY

-1399 IHYQVGNGNWTAAP
+1399 IHYQVGNGSWTDAP
-1413 GVAMTATNEKSGY
+1413 GYKMTSTNEKTGY

-1432 NLGTSTYAN
+1432 DLGTSTYAN